1 MKSKTTNLNVANYR
15 SVIRAAAILILTMI
29 CGGLCAQTVSISPKT
44 GNVISA
50 SSTDNEQ
57 HLNGY
62 GGAWVH
68 NQLPLTLITS
78 DEATLT
84 EAGLMSV
91 HANNVSA
98 QTDGKLI
105 IASGSSTICNHMSL
119 SLPKGYRFTSYKL
132 VINSNSEA
140 AVSTTLKEMDATFK
154 DTKESVTIQ
163 KTGSTG
169 ITMQRTSMNNTDMG
183 NILYFK
189 QEHPNAVQSGLAK
202 VDIVSFVITF
212 ECTEKFNENLKPGVT
227 TLTRGVSCL
236 ALPFQTQ
243 RVDLG
248 SIKQETVKGYTSYKY
263 WYKNVQDLKADFLLY
278 DNSGIVDGTA
288 KPGTAGEGNIA
299 KLSFD
304 GTNTY
309 IGLKNNTYW
318 LETPTDAVAQGEVNI
333 PVGYRIVGARLVYAN
348 NVAQNIKTGDK
359 IYITDGKGNY
369 MNASLKFT
377 PTKVE
382 WNYATDGKLSTKSGN
397 STVYYLRH
405 IENSSWFGPTTYSLE
420 TTTKSNQ
427 ASSFNTDGT
436 TLFYVSGTNSY
447 IISYD
452 SNGKAAYNITQSNAI
467 AVNSAVTS
475 SDNSFTVRM
484 FDKTGNGVA
493 QEVAVNRE
501 NPTGDIV
508 LEKLNN
514 DAIKFQI
521 EGLTGDQL
529 AYVCLQVQLEAL
541 NPYIDKMDISCTQP
555 SGEKKLKNQYLADD
569 FTIGTNGKVD
579 FAVPTNFGTNGL
591 RFAFEGLHH
600 KNADETYGDPTVVGK
615 HSRYHFVKSEYYDL
629 INENLQ
635 AHRSEAADYD
645 YTKKIEVKVAG
656 TQAFKCN
663 NSDIF
668 KAGTTGDG
676 TYYYVENRYSNAAY
690 NTQGGTWN
698 KMVVNNGDDY
708 VKRYLVVCDET
719 RYNIAPT
726 TTPRHAFYAYYS
738 TDLKLTTVNYVP
750 ELTYT
755 KVYKDAVVPNTYDA
769 NYYAGVKVS
778 LKDTYDKPIA
788 AGQGY
793 VYAKQIIDKIAEDI
807 KNKKENAPVD
817 TKHILYFDASN
828 INSLLFSDMDPTWGT
843 LTDLKAKL
851 GDNALLYMPEGVT
864 ANLKNVVTKS
874 LSGDD
879 FVSENDIEL
888 VDQQPFFAPYS
899 IRLNAAN
906 EVVYKRKVT
915 LNHNETKQWVSLMLP
930 FTVAVDTKTGSYVQ
944 TKDNCAF
951 TFYTMKTDNT
961 FSNAQET
968 GEYIYEADAHF
979 SPFTGQFVT
988 QPNKAYVVSI
998 DQMEETNSDKVLF
1011 VVRQSGSTI
1020 EATPATLTQPLIQG
1034 ETATGKIKGE
1044 ATTLVNYGSYC
1055 GVKVP
1060 KTDGIFYFNKD
1071 KFISSLLLDERF
1083 QDVYVLPFR
1092 SYYACQNGAN
1102 NVRYLN
1108 ISLEPNTETSW
1119 IDNAT
1124 ETTTTSAGFMFSA
1137 ETGKLTITATKDLRT
1152 NIRNINGQTID
1163 TTSLKAGETRTV
1175 ALPSGIYMVNGTKVV
1190 VR

>member
-1 MKSKTTNLNVANYR
+1 M
-15 SVIRAAAILILTMI
+15 
-29 CGGLCAQTVSISPKT
+29 
-44 GNVISA
+44 
-50 SSTDNEQ
+50 
-57 HLNGY
+57 
-62 GGAWVH
+62 
-68 NQLPLTLITS
+68 
-78 DEATLT
+78 
-84 EAGLMSV
+84 
-91 HANNVSA
+91 
-98 QTDGKLI
+98 
-105 IASGSSTICNHMSL
+105 
-119 SLPKGYRFTSYKL
+119 
-132 VINSNSEA
+132 VINSNNTSV
-140 AVSTTLKEMDATFK
+140 VSTTLMEMDATFT

-163 KTGSTG
+163 RTGSTG

-189 QEHPNAVQSGLAK
+189 QDHPTADNGSSW
-202 VDIVSFVITF
+202 VDIVSFVVTF
-212 ECTEKFNENLKPGVT
+212 ECTDKFNENLRPGVT
-227 TLTRGVSCL
+227 TLPSGVSCL

-248 SIKQETVKGYTSYKY
+248 PITQKTVNNYKSYKY
-263 WYKNVQDLKADFLLY
+263 DYGKVQDLKADFLLY
-278 DNSGIVDGTA
+278 DNAGIVDGAA
-288 KPGTAGEGNIA
+288 KPETAGDGCIA
-299 KLSFD
+299 SIYD
-304 GTNTY
+304 GGTYTY

-318 LETPTDAVAQGEVNI
+318 LETPTDAVAQGKVNI
-333 PVGYRIVGARLVYAN
+333 PVGYRIVGARLVYEN
-348 NVAQNIKTGDK
+348 NITENIKMGDN

-377 PTKVE
+377 ANKVL
-382 WNYATDGKLSTKSGN
+382 WYYDADGKLSTNSGN
-397 STVYYLRH
+397 STVYLRH
-405 IENSSWFGPTTYSLE
+405 KRNWSFFSYTYSLE
-420 TTTKSNQ
+420 TTTDSDQ
-427 ASSFNTDGT
+427 ASAFNTDGT
-436 TLFYVSGTNSY
+436 SLIYGSGTDSH
-447 IISYD
+447 IISFDSDGNAVYD
-452 SNGKAAYNITQSNAI
+452 VTQSNAI
-467 AVNSAVTS
+467 AINSAATS
-475 SDNSFTVRM
+475 ADNSFTVRM

-493 QEVAVNRE
+493 QEVAVNRD

-615 HSRYHFVKSEYYDL
+615 HSRYHFVKSYYYDL
-629 INENLQ
+629 IGENLQ
-635 AHRSEAADYD
+635 AHRSDAADYD

-656 TQAFKCN
+656 TKAFKCN

-690 NTQGGTWN
+690 NTQGGTWQE
-698 KMVVNNGDDY
+698 MLVNNGDDY

-738 TDLKLTTVNYVP
+738 TDLKLTTVDYVP

-769 NYYAGVKVS
+769 NYYVGVKVS
-778 LKDTYDKPIA
+778 LKDTYDNPIA
-788 AGQGY
+788 TGQGY
-793 VYAKQIIDKIAEDI
+793 VYAKQIIDKIAKDI
-807 KNKKENAPVD
+807 TNKKENAPVD

-828 INSLLFSDMDPTWGT
+828 INSLLFSDTDPTWGT

-930 FTVAVDTKTGSYVQ
+930 FTVAVDTETGSYVQ

-951 TFYTMKTDNT
+951 TFYTMNTDNT

-1124 ETTTTSAGFMFSA
+1124 ETATTSAGFMFSA
-1137 ETGKLTITATKDLRT
+1137 DTGKLTITATKDLRT

-1163 TTSLKAGETRTV
+1163 TTTLKAGETRTV

>member
-1 MKSKTTNLNVANYR
+1 M
-15 SVIRAAAILILTMI
+15 
-29 CGGLCAQTVSISPKT
+29 
-44 GNVISA
+44 
-50 SSTDNEQ
+50 
-57 HLNGY
+57 
-62 GGAWVH
+62 
-68 NQLPLTLITS
+68 
-78 DEATLT
+78 
-84 EAGLMSV
+84 
-91 HANNVSA
+91 
-98 QTDGKLI
+98 
-105 IASGSSTICNHMSL
+105 
-119 SLPKGYRFTSYKL
+119 
-132 VINSNSEA
+132 VINSNNTSV
-140 AVSTTLKEMDATFK
+140 VSTTLKEMDATFT

-163 KTGSTG
+163 RTGSTG

-189 QEHPNAVQSGLAK
+189 QDHPTAK
-202 VDIVSFVITF
+202 NGSSWVDIVSFVVTF
-212 ECTEKFNENLKPGVT
+212 ECTDKFNENLRPGVT
-227 TLTRGVSCL
+227 TLPSGVSCL

-248 SIKQETVKGYTSYKY
+248 PITQKTVKNYKSYKY
-263 WYKNVQDLKADFLLY
+263 DYGNVQDLKADFLLY
-278 DNSGIVDGTA
+278 DNSGIVGGTA
-288 KPGTAGEGNIA
+288 KPGTAGDGNIA
-299 KLSFD
+299 KLNFD

-318 LETPTDAVAQGEVNI
+318 LETPTDAVAQGGVNI

-348 NVAQNIKTGDK
+348 NVAQNIKKGDK

-405 IENSSWFGPTTYSLE
+405 IENSSWSGPTTYSLG

-436 TLFYVSGTNSY
+436 TLFYSRGTNSY

-484 FDKTGNGVA
+484 FDKTGNNVA
-493 QEVAVNRE
+493 QEVTVNKD

-579 FAVPTNFGTNGL
+579 FAVPTNFGTTGL

-656 TQAFKCN
+656 TKAFKCN

-668 KAGTTGDG
+668 KAGTTGDS

-690 NTQGGTWN
+690 NTQGGTWQE
-698 KMVVNNGDDY
+698 MRVNNGDDY

-738 TDLKLTTVNYVP
+738 TDLKLTTVDYMP

-755 KVYKDAVVPNTYDA
+755 KVYNDAVVPNTYDA
-769 NYYAGVKVS
+769 NYYVGVKVS
-778 LKDTYDKPIA
+778 LKDTDNKPIPE
-788 AGQGY
+788 GEGY
-793 VYAKQIIDKIAEDI
+793 VYAKQIIEKIALDI
-807 KNKKENAPVD
+807 EAKKENAPVD

-828 INSLLFSDMDPTWGT
+828 INSLLFSDTDPTWGT

-915 LNHNETKQWVSLMLP
+915 LNHNETKKWVSLILP
-930 FTVAVDTKTGSYVQ
+930 FTVAVDTETGSYVQ

-951 TFYTMKTDNT
+951 TFYTMNTDNT

-1124 ETTTTSAGFMFSA
+1124 ETATTSAGFMFSA

>member
-1 MKSKTTNLNVANYR
+1 MR
-15 SVIRAAAILILTMI
+15 
-29 CGGLCAQTVSISPKT
+29 
-44 GNVISA
+44 
-50 SSTDNEQ
+50 
-57 HLNGY
+57 
-62 GGAWVH
+62 
-68 NQLPLTLITS
+68 
-78 DEATLT
+78 
-84 EAGLMSV
+84 
-91 HANNVSA
+91 
-98 QTDGKLI
+98 
-105 IASGSSTICNHMSL
+105 
-119 SLPKGYRFTSYKL
+119 
-132 VINSNSEA
+132 
-140 AVSTTLKEMDATFK
+140 
-154 DTKESVTIQ
+154 
-163 KTGSTG
+163 
-169 ITMQRTSMNNTDMG
+169 
-183 NILYFK
+183 
-189 QEHPNAVQSGLAK
+189 
-202 VDIVSFVITF
+202 
-212 ECTEKFNENLKPGVT
+212 
-227 TLTRGVSCL
+227 
-236 ALPFQTQ
+236 
-243 RVDLG
+243 
-248 SIKQETVKGYTSYKY
+248 
-263 WYKNVQDLKADFLLY
+263 
-278 DNSGIVDGTA
+278 
-288 KPGTAGEGNIA
+288 
-299 KLSFD
+299 
-304 GTNTY
+304 
-309 IGLKNNTYW
+309 
-318 LETPTDAVAQGEVNI
+318 
-333 PVGYRIVGARLVYAN
+333 
-348 NVAQNIKTGDK
+348 
-359 IYITDGKGNY
+359 
-369 MNASLKFT
+369 
-377 PTKVE
+377 
-382 WNYATDGKLSTKSGN
+382 
-397 STVYYLRH
+397 
-405 IENSSWFGPTTYSLE
+405 
-420 TTTKSNQ
+420 
-427 ASSFNTDGT
+427 
-436 TLFYVSGTNSY
+436 
-447 IISYD
+447 
-452 SNGKAAYNITQSNAI
+452 
-467 AVNSAVTS
+467 
-475 SDNSFTVRM
+475 
-484 FDKTGNGVA
+484 
-493 QEVAVNRE
+493 
-501 NPTGDIV
+501 
-508 LEKLNN
+508 
-514 DAIKFQI
+514 
-521 EGLTGDQL
+521 
-529 AYVCLQVQLEAL
+529 
-541 NPYIDKMDISCTQP
+541 
-555 SGEKKLKNQYLADD
+555 
-569 FTIGTNGKVD
+569 
-579 FAVPTNFGTNGL
+579 
-591 RFAFEGLHH
+591 
-600 KNADETYGDPTVVGK
+600 
-615 HSRYHFVKSEYYDL
+615 
-629 INENLQ
+629 
-635 AHRSEAADYD
+635 
-645 YTKKIEVKVAG
+645 
-656 TQAFKCN
+656 
-663 NSDIF
+663 
-668 KAGTTGDG
+668 
-676 TYYYVENRYSNAAY
+676 
-690 NTQGGTWN
+690 
-698 KMVVNNGDDY
+698 VNNGDDY

-738 TDLKLTTVNYVP
+738 TDLKLTTVDYVP

-755 KVYKDAVVPNTYDA
+755 KVYNDAVVPNTYDA
-769 NYYAGVKVS
+769 NYYVGVKVS
-778 LKDTYDKPIA
+778 LKDTDNKPIA

-793 VYAKQIIDKIAEDI
+793 VYAKQIIDKIDKDI
-807 KNKKENAPVD
+807 TNKKENAPVD

-828 INSLLFSDMDPTWGT
+828 INSLLFSDTDPTWGT

-915 LNHNETKQWVSLMLP
+915 LNHNETKKWVSLMLP

-951 TFYTMKTDNT
+951 TFYTMNTDNT

-1124 ETTTTSAGFMFSA
+1124 ETATTSAGFMFSA

>member
-1 MKSKTTNLNVANYR
+1 MVFAS
-15 SVIRAAAILILTMI
+15 
-29 CGGLCAQTVSISPKT
+29 G
-44 GNVISA
+44 A
-50 SSTDNEQ
+50 SST
-57 HLNGY
+57 
-62 GGAWVH
+62 
-68 NQLPLTLITS
+68 
-78 DEATLT
+78 
-84 EAGLMSV
+84 
-91 HANNVSA
+91 
-98 QTDGKLI
+98 
-105 IASGSSTICNHMSL
+105 TINHMTL
-119 SLPKGYRFTSYKL
+119 SLPKGYRFTSYKI
-132 VINSNSEA
+132 VMDYDSNSKTQ
-140 AVSTTLKEMDATFK
+140 STFKEMNSSFSSTL
-154 DTKESVTIQ
+154 ESVPVKQNDKGVVI
-163 KTGSTG
+163 
-169 ITMQRTSMNNTDMG
+169 QRTSLNASDMG

-189 QEHPNAVQSGLAK
+189 QEHLENKLARVK
-202 VDIVSFVITF
+202 ITSFVITF
-212 ECTEKFNENLKPGVT
+212 ECTDKFDENLRPGFT
-227 TLTRGVSCL
+227 TLASGVSCL

-248 SIKQETVKGYTSYKY
+248 SITQETVNNYKSYKY
-263 WYKNVQDLKADFLLY
+263 NYNNVKDLKADFLLY
-278 DNSGIVDGTA
+278 ENAGIVDGTA
-288 KPGTAGEGNIA
+288 KPGIAGNGNIA
-299 KLSFD
+299 KLSYV
-304 GTNTY
+304 GTNAY
-309 IGLKNNTYW
+309 IGLKNSTYW
-318 LETPTDAVAQGEVNI
+318 LETPTDAVAQGNVNI
-333 PVGYRIVGARLVYAN
+333 PVGYRIVGARLVYEN
-348 NVAQNIKTGDK
+348 NITENIKKGDN
-359 IYITDGKGNY
+359 IYITDGKGKY
-369 MNASLKFT
+369 MNADLNFT
-377 PTKVE
+377 TTKVV
-382 WNYATDGKLSTKSGN
+382 WNYDANGKLSTPSGS
-397 STVYYLRH
+397 STVYLRH
-405 IENSSWFGPTTYSLE
+405 KENWSFFGSTYSLE

-436 TLFYVSGTNSY
+436 TLFYGSGTNSY

-467 AVNSAVTS
+467 AINSAVTS
-475 SDNSFTVRM
+475 SDNSFTVKM
-484 FDKTGNGVA
+484 FDKTGENVA
-493 QEVAVNRE
+493 YEVAVNKD

-521 EGLTGDQL
+521 DGLKGDQL

-569 FTIGTNGKVD
+569 FTIGTNGKVE
-579 FAVPTNFGTNGL
+579 FAVPTNFDTNGL
-591 RFAFEGLHH
+591 LFAFEGLHH

-629 INENLQ
+629 IDENLQ
-635 AHRSEAADYD
+635 GHRSEAADYD

-656 TQAFKCN
+656 DKAFECN

-668 KAGTTGDG
+668 KAGTYGDG
-676 TYYYVENRYSNAAY
+676 TYYYEENRYSNVAY
-690 NTQGGTWN
+690 ATQGGTW
-698 KMVVNNGDDY
+698 KEMVVNNGDDY
-708 VKRYLVVCDET
+708 VTRYLVVCDET

-738 TDLKLTTVNYVP
+738 TDLKLTTVDYVP

-755 KVYKDAVVPNTYDA
+755 KVYNNAVVPNTYDA
-769 NYYAGVKVS
+769 SYYVGVKVS
-778 LKDTYDKPIA
+778 LKDTDDRPIA

-807 KNKKENAPVD
+807 TNKKVNAPVD
-817 TKHILYFDASN
+817 AKHILYFDASN
-828 INSLLFSDMDPTWGT
+828 IKSLLFSDTDPSWGT
-843 LTDLKAKL
+843 LADLKTQL

-930 FTVAVDTKTGSYVQ
+930 FTVAVDTETGSYVQ

-951 TFYTMKTDNT
+951 TFYTMNTDNT

-968 GEYIYEADAHF
+968 GEYIYEANAHF
-979 SPFTGQFVT
+979 SPFTGVPVT
-988 QPNKAYVVSI
+988 TPNKAYVVSI

-1020 EATPATLTQPLIQG
+1020 EATPATLAQPLIKG

-1083 QDVYVLPFR
+1083 QDVFVLPFR

-1119 IDNAT
+1119 IDNAA
-1124 ETTTTSAGFMFSA
+1124 ETVTTSAGFMFSA

>member
-1 MKSKTTNLNVANYR
+1 MVF
-15 SVIRAAAILILTMI
+15 
-29 CGGLCAQTVSISPKT
+29 
-44 GNVISA
+44 
-50 SSTDNEQ
+50 
-57 HLNGY
+57 
-62 GGAWVH
+62 
-68 NQLPLTLITS
+68 
-78 DEATLT
+78 
-84 EAGLMSV
+84 
-91 HANNVSA
+91 
-98 QTDGKLI
+98 
-105 IASGSSTICNHMSL
+105 ASGAKSTTINHMSL
-119 SLPKGYRFTSYKL
+119 SLPKGYRFTSYKI
-132 VINSNSEA
+132 VMDYASNSA
-140 AVSTTLKEMDATFK
+140 TQSTFKEMNSSFSSTLA
-154 DTKESVTIQ
+154 SVSVKQNDKGVVI
-163 KTGSTG
+163 
-169 ITMQRTSMNNTDMG
+169 QRTSLNASDMG

-189 QEHPNAVQSGLAK
+189 QEHSENEIARVK
-202 VDIVSFVITF
+202 ITSFVVTF
-212 ECTEKFNENLKPGVT
+212 ECTEKFDENLKPGVT
-227 TLTRGVSCL
+227 TLTSGVSCL

-248 SIKQETVKGYTSYKY
+248 PITQKTVNNYKSYKY
-263 WYKNVQDLKADFLLY
+263 DYGKVQDLKADFLLY
-278 DNSGIVDGTA
+278 DNAGIVDGAA
-288 KPGTAGEGNIA
+288 KPETAGDGCIA
-299 KLSFD
+299 SIYD
-304 GTNTY
+304 GGTYTY

-318 LETPTDAVAQGEVNI
+318 LETPTDAVAQGKVNI
-333 PVGYRIVGARLVYAN
+333 PVGYRIVGARLVYEN
-348 NVAQNIKTGDK
+348 NITENIKEGDN
-359 IYITDGKGNY
+359 IYITDGKDNY

-377 PTKVE
+377 ANKVL
-382 WNYATDGKLSTKSGN
+382 WYYDAYGKLSTNSGN
-397 STVYYLRH
+397 STVYLRH
-405 IENSSWFGPTTYSLE
+405 KRNWSWSLSSYTYSLE
-420 TTTKSNQ
+420 TTNKSDQ
-427 ASSFNTDGT
+427 ASAFNTDGT
-436 TLFYVSGTNSY
+436 RLFYVSGNDSH
-447 IISYD
+447 IISFDSDGNAVYD
-452 SNGKAAYNITQSNAI
+452 VTQSNAI
-467 AVNSAVTS
+467 AINSAATS
-475 SDNSFTVRM
+475 ADNSFTVRM
-484 FDKTGNGVA
+484 FDKTGNNVA
-493 QEVAVNRE
+493 QEVAVNKD

-521 EGLTGDQL
+521 EGLAGDQL

-579 FAVPTNFGTNGL
+579 FAVPTNFGTTGL

-615 HSRYHFVKSEYYDL
+615 HSRYHFVKSDYYDL

-676 TYYYVENRYSNAAY
+676 THYYVENRYSNAAY

-698 KMVVNNGDDY
+698 EMVVNNGDDY

-738 TDLKLTTVNYVP
+738 TDLKLTTVDYVP

-755 KVYKDAVVPNTYDA
+755 KVYNDAVVPNTYDA
-769 NYYAGVKVS
+769 NYYVGVKVS
-778 LKDTYDKPIA
+778 LKDTHDNPIA
-788 AGQGY
+788 TGQGY
-793 VYAKQIIDKIAEDI
+793 VYAKQIVDKIDEDI

-828 INSLLFSDMDPTWGT
+828 INSLLFSDTDPTWGT

-951 TFYTMKTDNT
+951 TFYTMNTDNT

-1124 ETTTTSAGFMFSA
+1124 ETATASAGFMFSA

>member
-1 MKSKTTNLNVANYR
+1 M
-15 SVIRAAAILILTMI
+15 
-29 CGGLCAQTVSISPKT
+29 
-44 GNVISA
+44 
-50 SSTDNEQ
+50 
-57 HLNGY
+57 
-62 GGAWVH
+62 
-68 NQLPLTLITS
+68 
-78 DEATLT
+78 
-84 EAGLMSV
+84 
-91 HANNVSA
+91 
-98 QTDGKLI
+98 
-105 IASGSSTICNHMSL
+105 
-119 SLPKGYRFTSYKL
+119 
-132 VINSNSEA
+132 VINSNNTSV
-140 AVSTTLKEMDATFK
+140 VSTTLMEMDATFT

-163 KTGSTG
+163 RTGSTG

-189 QEHPNAVQSGLAK
+189 QDHPTANNGSSW
-202 VDIVSFVITF
+202 VDIVSFVVTF
-212 ECTEKFNENLKPGVT
+212 ECTDKFNENLRPGVT
-227 TLTRGVSCL
+227 TLPSGVSCL

-278 DNSGIVDGTA
+278 DNSGIVGGAA
-288 KPGTAGEGNIA
+288 KPGTAGDGNIA

-304 GTNTY
+304 GTNAY
-309 IGLKNNTYW
+309 IGLKNSTYW

-348 NVAQNIKTGDK
+348 NVAQNIKQGDK

-369 MNASLKFT
+369 MNDSLKFT

-382 WNYATDGKLSTKSGN
+382 WNYATNGKLSTKSGN

-405 IENSSWFGPTTYSLE
+405 IENSSWLGPTTYSLE

-436 TLFYVSGTNSY
+436 TLFYGSGTNSY

-467 AVNSAVTS
+467 AVNSTVTS

-484 FDKTGNGVA
+484 FDKTGNNVA

-579 FAVPTNFGTNGL
+579 FAVPTNFGTTGL

-615 HSRYHFVKSEYYDL
+615 HSRYHFVKSDYYDL
-629 INENLQ
+629 IGENLQ

-690 NTQGGTWN
+690 NTQGGTWQE
-698 KMVVNNGDDY
+698 MLVNNGDGY

-769 NYYAGVKVS
+769 NYYVGVKVS
-778 LKDTYDKPIA
+778 LKDTDNKPIA

-793 VYAKQIIDKIAEDI
+793 VYAKQIIDKIDEDI
-807 KNKKENAPVD
+807 NNKKENAPVN

-915 LNHNETKQWVSLMLP
+915 LNHNETKKWVSLMLP
-930 FTVAVDTKTGSYVQ
+930 FTVAVDTETGSYVQ

-951 TFYTMKTDNT
+951 TFYTMNTDNT

-979 SPFTGQFVT
+979 SPFKGVPVT
-988 QPNKAYVVSI
+988 KPNQSYIVSI

-1108 ISLEPNTETSW
+1108 ISLEPNTDTSW

-1124 ETTTTSAGFMFSA
+1124 ETATASAGFMFSA

>member
-1 MKSKTTNLNVANYR
+1 M
-15 SVIRAAAILILTMI
+15 
-29 CGGLCAQTVSISPKT
+29 
-44 GNVISA
+44 
-50 SSTDNEQ
+50 
-57 HLNGY
+57 
-62 GGAWVH
+62 
-68 NQLPLTLITS
+68 
-78 DEATLT
+78 
-84 EAGLMSV
+84 
-91 HANNVSA
+91 
-98 QTDGKLI
+98 
-105 IASGSSTICNHMSL
+105 
-119 SLPKGYRFTSYKL
+119 
-132 VINSNSEA
+132 VINSNNTSV
-140 AVSTTLKEMDATFK
+140 VSTTLKEMDATFT

-189 QEHPNAVQSGLAK
+189 QDHPTANNGSSWI
-202 VDIVSFVITF
+202 DIVSFVITF
-212 ECTEKFNENLKPGVT
+212 ECTDKFDENLRPGVT
-227 TLTRGVSCL
+227 TLPSGVSCL

-248 SIKQETVKGYTSYKY
+248 PITQKTVNKYTSYKY
-263 WYKNVQDLKADFLLY
+263 DYNNVKDLKADFLLY
-278 DNSGIVDGTA
+278 DNAGIVDGTA
-288 KPGTAGEGNIA
+288 KPGIAGDGNIA

-309 IGLKNNTYW
+309 IGLKNSTYW
-318 LETPTDAVAQGEVNI
+318 LETPTDAVTQDNVNI
-333 PVGYRIVGARLVYAN
+333 PVGYRIVGARLVYEN
-348 NVAQNIKTGDK
+348 NITENIKKGDN
-359 IYITDGKGNY
+359 IYIIDGKGNY

-377 PTKVE
+377 ATKVV
-382 WNYATDGKLSTKSGN
+382 WNYAADGKLSTKSGN
-397 STVYYLRH
+397 STVYLRH
-405 IENSSWFGPTTYSLE
+405 NESGFFIIKYSLK
-420 TTTKSNQ
+420 TTTESSE
-427 ASSFNTDGT
+427 ASKFNTDGT
-436 TLFYVSGTNSY
+436 SLFYGSGTNSH
-447 IISYD
+447 IISFDSDGNAVYD
-452 SNGKAAYNITQSNAI
+452 VTQSNAI
-467 AVNSAVTS
+467 AINAEVPA
-475 SDNSFTVRM
+475 SDNSFIVRM

-493 QEVAVNRE
+493 HEVTVNKN

-521 EGLTGDQL
+521 DGLTGDQL

-569 FTIGTNGKVD
+569 FTIGTNGKVE
-579 FAVPTNFGTNGL
+579 FAVPTNFGTTGL

-615 HSRYHFVKSEYYDL
+615 HSRYHFVKSEYYNL
-629 INENLQ
+629 IGENLQ
-635 AHRSEAADYD
+635 GHRSQAADYD
-645 YTKKIEVKVAG
+645 YTKKIEVNVAG
-656 TQAFKCN
+656 DKAFECN

-668 KAGTTGDG
+668 KAGTYGDG
-676 TYYYVENRYSNAAY
+676 TYYYEENRYSNVAY
-690 NTQGGTWN
+690 ATQGGKWN
-698 KMVVNNGDDY
+698 AMVVNNGDDY

-738 TDLKLTTVNYVP
+738 TDLKLTTVDYLP

-755 KVYKDAVVPNTYDA
+755 KVYNDAVVPNKHDA
-769 NYYAGVKVS
+769 NYYVGVKVS
-778 LKDTYDKPIA
+778 LKNTDGQPIA
-788 AGQGY
+788 VGQGY
-793 VYAKQIIDKIAEDI
+793 VYAKQIIKKIAQDI
-807 KNKKENAPVD
+807 EAKTENAPVD

-828 INSLLFSDMDPTWGT
+828 IKSLLFSDTDPSWGT
-843 LTDLKAKL
+843 LADLKTQL

-930 FTVAVDTKTGSYVQ
+930 FTVAVDTETGSYVQ

-951 TFYTMKTDNT
+951 TFYTMNPDNT

-968 GEYIYEADAHF
+968 GEYIYEANAHF
-979 SPFTGQFVT
+979 SPYKGQFVT
-988 QPNKAYVVSI
+988 KPNQSYVVSI
-998 DQMEETNSDKVLF
+998 DQAEASNDDKVLF

-1020 EATPATLTQPLIQG
+1020 EATPAKPEQPLIKG

-1083 QDVYVLPFR
+1083 HDVYVLPFR

-1124 ETTTTSAGFMFSA
+1124 ETATTSAGFMFSA

>member
-29 CGGLCAQTVSISPKT
+29 CGGLCAQTVCISPKT

-50 SSTDNEQ
+50 SSYGTETHQ
-57 HLNGY
+57 KGF

-140 AVSTTLKEMDATFK
+140 SVSTTLKEMDATFK
-154 DTKESVTIQ
+154 DVKESVTIQ
-163 KTGSTG
+163 RTGSIG
-169 ITMQRTSMNNTDMG
+169 VTMQRTSMNNTDMG

-189 QEHPNAVQSGLAK
+189 QDHPDAGNKGLAK

-278 DNSGIVDGTA
+278 DNSGIVDGAA
-288 KPGTAGEGNIA
+288 KPETAGDGNIA
-299 KLSFD
+299 KLNFD
-304 GTNTY
+304 GTNAY
-309 IGLKNNTYW
+309 IGLKNSTYW

-348 NVAQNIKTGDK
+348 NVAQNIKKGDK
-359 IYITDGKGNY
+359 IYITDGKAKY
-369 MNASLKFT
+369 MNDSLKFT

-382 WNYATDGKLSTKSGN
+382 WNYDTNGKLSTKSGN
-397 STVYYLRH
+397 STVYLRH

-436 TLFYVSGTNSY
+436 TLFYVSGTYSY

-484 FDKTGNGVA
+484 FDKTGNNVA
-493 QEVAVNRE
+493 QEVAVNKD

-508 LEKLNN
+508 LEELNN

-690 NTQGGTWN
+690 NTQGGTWQ
-698 KMVVNNGDDY
+698 KMLVNNGDDY

-738 TDLKLTTVNYVP
+738 TDLKLTTVDYVP

-769 NYYAGVKVS
+769 NYYVGVKVS
-778 LKDTYDKPIA
+778 LKDTYNKPIA
-788 AGQGY
+788 TGQGY

-807 KNKKENAPVD
+807 TNKKENAPVD

-828 INSLLFSDMDPTWGT
+828 INSLLFSDMDSTWGT

-915 LNHNETKQWVSLMLP
+915 LNHNETKKWVSLMLP

-951 TFYTMKTDNT
+951 TFYTMNTDNT
-961 FSNAQET
+961 FSNAQEI

-1092 SYYACQNGAN
+1092 SYYACENGAN

-1124 ETTTTSAGFMFSA
+1124 ETTAASAGFMFSA

>member
-1 MKSKTTNLNVANYR
+1 MKRKITNLNVANYR

-50 SSTDNEQ
+50 SSYETETHQ
-57 HLNGY
+57 NGF

-78 DEATLT
+78 DATTLT
-84 EAGLMSV
+84 DAGLMKV

-98 QTDGKLI
+98 QDGKLVI
-105 IASGSSTICNHMSL
+105 ISGQGSICNHMSL
-119 SLPKGYRFTSYKL
+119 SLPKGYRFTSYKM
-132 VINSNSEA
+132 VINSNNTSV
-140 AVSTTLKEMDATFK
+140 VSTTLKEMDATFT

-189 QEHPNAVQSGLAK
+189 QDHPTANNGSSWI
-202 VDIVSFVITF
+202 DIVSFVITF
-212 ECTEKFNENLKPGVT
+212 ECTDKFDENLRPDVT

-248 SIKQETVKGYTSYKY
+248 PITQKTVKDYTSYKY
-263 WYKNVQDLKADFLLY
+263 DYNNVKDLKADFLLY
-278 DNSGIVDGTA
+278 DNAGIVDGTA
-288 KPGTAGEGNIA
+288 KPGIAG
-299 KLSFD
+299 D
-304 GTNTY
+304 GCISSIYDGGTYTY

-318 LETPTDAVAQGEVNI
+318 LETPTDAVAQGSVNI
-333 PVGYRIVGARLVYAN
+333 PVGYRIVGARLVYEN
-348 NVAQNIKTGDK
+348 NVAQNIKKGDK
-359 IYITDGKGNY
+359 IYITDGKGKY
-369 MNASLKFT
+369 LNADLKFT
-377 PTKVE
+377 ATKVE
-382 WNYATDGKLSTKSGN
+382 WNYAADGKLSTKSGS
-397 STVYYLRH
+397 STVYLRH
-405 IENSSWFGPTTYSLE
+405 EESGALFWKTYSLK
-420 TTTKSNQ
+420 TTTDSSQ
-427 ASSFNTDGT
+427 ASAFNTDGT
-436 TLFYVSGTNSY
+436 TLYYGKGTNSH
-447 IISYD
+447 IISFD
-452 SNGKAAYNITQSNAI
+452 SNGNAVYDVTQSNAI
-467 AVNSAVTS
+467 AINAATS
-475 SDNSFTVRM
+475 NNSFTVKM

-493 QEVAVNRE
+493 QEVAVNKN

-508 LEKLNN
+508 LEKINN

-521 EGLTGDQL
+521 DGLTGDQL

-541 NPYIDKMDISCTQP
+541 NPYIDKMDISCTEP
-555 SGEKKLKNQYLADD
+555 TGEKKLKNQYLADD
-569 FTIGTNGKVD
+569 FTIGTNGKVE
-579 FAVPTNFGTNGL
+579 FAVPTNFGTTGL

-629 INENLQ
+629 IDENLQ
-635 AHRSEAADYD
+635 AHRSDAADYD

-656 TQAFKCN
+656 DKAFECN

-668 KAGTTGDG
+668 KAGTYGDG
-676 TYYYVENRYSNAAY
+676 TYYYEENRYSNVAY
-690 NTQGGTWN
+690 ATQGGKWN
-698 KMVVNNGDDY
+698 AMVVNNGDDY

-738 TDLKLTTVNYVP
+738 TDLKLSTVDYVP

-755 KVYKDAVVPNTYDA
+755 KVYNDAVVPNEYDA
-769 NYYAGVKVS
+769 NYYVGVKVS
-778 LKDTYDKPIA
+778 LKDTDNQPIA

-793 VYAKQIIDKIAEDI
+793 VYAKQIIDKIAQDI
-807 KNKKENAPVD
+807 EAKKENAPVD

-828 INSLLFSDMDPTWGT
+828 IKSLLFSDTDPSWGT
-843 LTDLKAKL
+843 LADLKTRL

-930 FTVAVDTKTGSYVQ
+930 FTVAVDTETGSYVQ

-951 TFYTMKTDNT
+951 TFYTMNTDNT

-979 SPFTGQFVT
+979 SRFKGVPVT
-988 QPNKAYVVSI
+988 TPNQAYVVSI

-1060 KTDGIFYFNKD
+1060 KTEGIFYFNKD

-1083 QDVYVLPFR
+1083 HDVYVLPFR

-1108 ISLEPNTETSW
+1108 ISLEPNNETSW

-1124 ETTTTSAGFMFSA
+1124 ETATTSAGFMFSA

>member
-1 MKSKTTNLNVANYR
+1 MVF
-15 SVIRAAAILILTMI
+15 
-29 CGGLCAQTVSISPKT
+29 
-44 GNVISA
+44 
-50 SSTDNEQ
+50 
-57 HLNGY
+57 
-62 GGAWVH
+62 
-68 NQLPLTLITS
+68 
-78 DEATLT
+78 
-84 EAGLMSV
+84 
-91 HANNVSA
+91 
-98 QTDGKLI
+98 
-105 IASGSSTICNHMSL
+105 ASGAKSTTINHMSL
-119 SLPKGYRFTSYKL
+119 SLPKGYRFTSYKI
-132 VINSNSEA
+132 VMDYASNSA
-140 AVSTTLKEMDATFK
+140 TQSTFKEMNSSFSSTLA
-154 DTKESVTIQ
+154 SVSVKQNDKGVVI
-163 KTGSTG
+163 
-169 ITMQRTSMNNTDMG
+169 QRTSLNASDMG

-189 QEHPNAVQSGLAK
+189 QEHLENAIARVK
-202 VDIVSFVITF
+202 ITSFVVTF
-212 ECTEKFNENLKPGVT
+212 ECTEKFDENLKPGVT
-227 TLTRGVSCL
+227 TLTSGVSCL

-248 SIKQETVKGYTSYKY
+248 PITQKTVNSYTSYKY
-263 WYKNVQDLKADFLLY
+263 DYNNVKDLAADFLLY
-278 DNSGIVDGTA
+278 DNSGIVGGTA
-288 KPGTAGEGNIA
+288 KPETVGDGCISSIYDGGTY
-299 KLSFD
+299 
-304 GTNTY
+304 TY

-318 LETPTDAVAQGEVNI
+318 LETPTDAVAQGKANI
-333 PVGYRIVGARLVYAN
+333 PVGYRIVGARLVYEN
-348 NVAQNIKTGDK
+348 NITENIKKGDN

-369 MNASLKFT
+369 MNATLKFT
-377 PTKVE
+377 ANKVL
-382 WNYATDGKLSTKSGN
+382 WYYDADGKLSTNSGN
-397 STVYYLRH
+397 STVYLRH
-405 IENSSWFGPTTYSLE
+405 KRNWSFFSYTYSLE
-420 TTTKSNQ
+420 TTTDSDQ
-427 ASSFNTDGT
+427 ASAFNTDGT
-436 TLFYVSGTNSY
+436 SLFYVSGTDSH
-447 IISYD
+447 IISFDSDGNAVYD
-452 SNGKAAYNITQSNAI
+452 VTQSNAI
-467 AVNSAVTS
+467 AINSAATS
-475 SDNSFTVRM
+475 ADNSFTVRM
-484 FDKTGNGVA
+484 FDKTGNNVA
-493 QEVAVNRE
+493 QEVTVNKD

-579 FAVPTNFGTNGL
+579 FAVPTNFGTTGL

-635 AHRSEAADYD
+635 AHRSETADYD

-690 NTQGGTWN
+690 KTQGGTWN
-698 KMVVNNGDDY
+698 EMVVDNGDDY

-738 TDLKLTTVNYVP
+738 TDLKLTTVDYVP

-755 KVYKDAVVPNTYDA
+755 KVYNDAVVPNTYDA
-769 NYYAGVKVS
+769 NYYVGVKVS
-778 LKDTYDKPIA
+778 LKDTDNKPIPE
-788 AGQGY
+788 GEGY
-793 VYAKQIIDKIAEDI
+793 VYAKQIIEKIAKDVET
-807 KNKKENAPVD
+807 KVTNAPVN

-828 INSLLFSDMDPTWGT
+828 INSLLFSDTDPAWGT

-930 FTVAVDTKTGSYVQ
+930 FTVAVDTETGSYIQ

-951 TFYTMKTDNT
+951 TFYTMNTDNT

-1124 ETTTTSAGFMFSA
+1124 ETATTSAGFMFSA

-1163 TTSLKAGETRTV
+1163 TTTLKAGETRTV

>member
-1 MKSKTTNLNVANYR
+1 MVF
-15 SVIRAAAILILTMI
+15 
-29 CGGLCAQTVSISPKT
+29 
-44 GNVISA
+44 
-50 SSTDNEQ
+50 
-57 HLNGY
+57 
-62 GGAWVH
+62 
-68 NQLPLTLITS
+68 
-78 DEATLT
+78 
-84 EAGLMSV
+84 
-91 HANNVSA
+91 
-98 QTDGKLI
+98 
-105 IASGSSTICNHMSL
+105 ASGANSTTINHMSL
-119 SLPKGYRFTSYKL
+119 SLPKGYRFTSYKI
-132 VINSNSEA
+132 VMDYASNSA
-140 AVSTTLKEMDATFK
+140 TQSTFKEMNSSFSSTLA
-154 DTKESVTIQ
+154 SVSVKQNDKGVVI
-163 KTGSTG
+163 
-169 ITMQRTSMNNTDMG
+169 QRTSLNASDMG

-189 QEHPNAVQSGLAK
+189 QEHLDNAIARVK
-202 VDIVSFVITF
+202 ITSFVVTF
-212 ECTEKFNENLKPGVT
+212 ECTEKFDENLKPGVT
-227 TLTRGVSCL
+227 TLTSGVSCL

-248 SIKQETVKGYTSYKY
+248 PITQKTVNNYKSYKY
-263 WYKNVQDLKADFLLY
+263 DYGKVQDLKADFLLY
-278 DNSGIVDGTA
+278 DNAGIVDGAA
-288 KPGTAGEGNIA
+288 KPETAGDGCIA
-299 KLSFD
+299 SIYD
-304 GTNTY
+304 GGTYTY

-318 LETPTDAVAQGEVNI
+318 LETPTDAVAQGKVNI
-333 PVGYRIVGARLVYAN
+333 PVGYRIVGARLVYEN
-348 NVAQNIKTGDK
+348 NITENIKKGDN

-369 MNASLKFT
+369 MNASRKFT
-377 PTKVE
+377 ANKVL
-382 WNYATDGKLSTKSGN
+382 WYYDAYGKLSTNSGN
-397 STVYYLRH
+397 STVYLRH
-405 IENSSWFGPTTYSLE
+405 KRNWSWSLSSYTYSLE
-420 TTTKSNQ
+420 TTNKSDQ
-427 ASSFNTDGT
+427 ASAFNTDGT
-436 TLFYVSGTNSY
+436 RLFYVSGNDSH
-447 IISYD
+447 IISFDSDGNAVYD
-452 SNGKAAYNITQSNAI
+452 VTQSNAI
-467 AVNSAVTS
+467 AINSAATS
-475 SDNSFTVRM
+475 ADNSFTVRM
-484 FDKTGNGVA
+484 FDKTGNNVA
-493 QEVAVNRE
+493 QEVAVNKD

-579 FAVPTNFGTNGL
+579 FAVPTNFGTKGL

-738 TDLKLTTVNYVP
+738 TDLKLTTVDYLP

-769 NYYAGVKVS
+769 NYYVGVKVS
-778 LKDTYDKPIA
+778 LKDTVNQPIA

-807 KNKKENAPVD
+807 TNKKENAPVD

-828 INSLLFSDMDPTWGT
+828 INSLLFSDTDPTWGT
-843 LTDLKAKL
+843 LTDLKAQL

-915 LNHNETKQWVSLMLP
+915 LNHNETKKWVSLMLP

-951 TFYTMKTDNT
+951 TFYKMNTDNT

-1124 ETTTTSAGFMFSA
+1124 ETATTSAGFMFSA

>member
-1 MKSKTTNLNVANYR
+1 MKSKITNLNVANYR

-189 QEHPNAVQSGLAK
+189 QEHPNAGQSGLAK

-278 DNSGIVDGTA
+278 DNYGIVGGTA
-288 KPGTAGEGNIA
+288 KPGTAGDGNIA

-348 NVAQNIKTGDK
+348 NVAQNIKNGDK

-382 WNYATDGKLSTKSGN
+382 WNFAADGKLSTTSDN
-397 STVYYLRH
+397 STVYLRH
-405 IENSSWFGPTTYSLE
+405 EESGILLWKTYSLE
-420 TTTKSNQ
+420 ATTDSDQ
-427 ASSFNTDGT
+427 ASAFNTDGT
-436 TLFYVSGTNSY
+436 SLFYGSGTDSH
-447 IISYD
+447 IISFDSDGNAVYD
-452 SNGKAAYNITQSNAI
+452 VTQSNAI

-484 FDKTGNGVA
+484 FDKTGNNVA
-493 QEVAVNRE
+493 QEVAVNKD

-579 FAVPTNFGTNGL
+579 FAVPKNFGTNGL

-600 KNADETYGDPTVVGK
+600 KNADETYTNIGSEGK
-615 HSRYHFVKSEYYDL
+615 HSRYHFVKSDYYDL

-668 KAGTTGDG
+668 KAGTTGDD
-676 TYYYVENRYSNAAY
+676 THYYVENRYSNAAY

-698 KMVVNNGDDY
+698 EMVVNNGDDY

-738 TDLKLTTVNYVP
+738 TDLKLTTVDYVP

-769 NYYAGVKVS
+769 NYYVGVKVS
-778 LKDTYDKPIA
+778 LKDTDNKPIT
-788 AGQGY
+788 AGHGY
-793 VYAKQIIDKIAEDI
+793 VYAKQIIDKIDEDI
-807 KNKKENAPVD
+807 TNKKENAPVD

-915 LNHNETKQWVSLMLP
+915 LNHNETKKWVSLMLP

-951 TFYTMKTDNT
+951 TFYTMNTDNT

-1124 ETTTTSAGFMFSA
+1124 ETATTSAGFMFSA

>member
-1 MKSKTTNLNVANYR
+1 
-15 SVIRAAAILILTMI
+15 
-29 CGGLCAQTVSISPKT
+29 
-44 GNVISA
+44 
-50 SSTDNEQ
+50 
-57 HLNGY
+57 
-62 GGAWVH
+62 
-68 NQLPLTLITS
+68 
-78 DEATLT
+78 
-84 EAGLMSV
+84 
-91 HANNVSA
+91 
-98 QTDGKLI
+98 
-105 IASGSSTICNHMSL
+105 
-119 SLPKGYRFTSYKL
+119 
-132 VINSNSEA
+132 
-140 AVSTTLKEMDATFK
+140 MDATFK
-154 DTKESVTIQ
+154 DTKESVTLQ

-189 QEHPNAVQSGLAK
+189 QEHPNAGQSGLAK

-278 DNSGIVDGTA
+278 DNSGIVGGAA
-288 KPGTAGEGNIA
+288 KPGTAGDGNIA

-318 LETPTDAVAQGEVNI
+318 LETPTDAVAQGGVNI
-333 PVGYRIVGARLVYAN
+333 PVGYRIVGARLVYVN
-348 NVAQNIKTGDK
+348 NISENIKKGDK
-359 IYITDGKGNY
+359 IYITDGKGKY

-377 PTKVE
+377 PTKVL
-382 WNYATDGKLSTKSGN
+382 WNYAADGKLSTTSGN
-397 STVYYLRH
+397 STVFLRH
-405 IENSSWFGPTTYSLE
+405 KRNWSFFSYTYTLE
-420 TTTKSNQ
+420 TTTDSNQ
-427 ASSFNTDGT
+427 ASAFNTDGT
-436 TLFYVSGTNSY
+436 SLFYGSGTDSH
-447 IISYD
+447 IISFD
-452 SNGKAAYNITQSNAI
+452 SNGNAVYDITQQNAI
-467 AVNSAVTS
+467 ALNANVPV

-484 FDKTGNGVA
+484 FDKTGENVA
-493 QEVAVNRE
+493 QQVIVNKD

-508 LEKLNN
+508 LEKINN

-579 FAVPTNFGTNGL
+579 FAVPTNFGTTGL

-635 AHRSEAADYD
+635 AHRSEAADHD

-676 TYYYVENRYSNAAY
+676 TYYYVENRYSNTAY
-690 NTQGGTWN
+690 NTQGGTWQD
-698 KMVVNNGDDY
+698 MLVNNGDGY

-738 TDLKLTTVNYVP
+738 TDLKLTTVDYVP

-755 KVYKDAVVPNTYDA
+755 KVYSDAVVPNTYDA
-769 NYYAGVKVS
+769 NYYVGVKVS
-778 LKDTYDKPIA
+778 LKDTDNKPIPE
-788 AGQGY
+788 GEGY
-793 VYAKQIIDKIAEDI
+793 VYAKQIIEKIAKDVET
-807 KNKKENAPVD
+807 KVTNAPVNA
-817 TKHILYFDASN
+817 KHILYFDASN
-828 INSLLFSDMDPTWGT
+828 IKSLLFSDADPTWGT
-843 LTDLKAKL
+843 LADLKAQL

-915 LNHNETKQWVSLMLP
+915 LNHNETKKWVSLMLP
-930 FTVAVDTKTGSYVQ
+930 FTVAVDTETGSYVQ

-951 TFYTMKTDNT
+951 TFYTMNTDNT

-979 SPFTGQFVT
+979 SPFKGVPVT
-988 QPNKAYVVSI
+988 KPNQSYIVSI

-1124 ETTTTSAGFMFSA
+1124 ETATASAGFMFSA

>member
-1 MKSKTTNLNVANYR
+1 MKSKTINLNVANYR

-29 CGGLCAQTVSISPKT
+29 CGGLCAQTVSISPTT

-189 QEHPNAVQSGLAK
+189 QEHPNAGQSGLAK

-248 SIKQETVKGYTSYKY
+248 PITQKTVNSYTSYKY
-263 WYKNVQDLKADFLLY
+263 DYNKVEDLAADFLLY
-278 DNSGIVDGTA
+278 DNSGIVGGTA
-288 KPGTAGEGNIA
+288 EPGTVGDGNIA

-318 LETPTDAVAQGEVNI
+318 LETPTDAVAQGGVNI
-333 PVGYRIVGARLVYAN
+333 PVGYRIVGARLVYVN
-348 NVAQNIKTGDK
+348 NISENIKKGDK
-359 IYITDGKGNY
+359 IYITDGKGKY

-377 PTKVE
+377 ATKVE
-382 WNYATDGKLSTKSGN
+382 WNYAADGKLSTTSGN
-397 STVYYLRH
+397 STVYLRH
-405 IENSSWFGPTTYSLE
+405 EESGIFLWKTYSLK
-420 TTTKSNQ
+420 TTNKSDQ
-427 ASSFNTDGT
+427 ASAFNTDGNS
-436 TLFYVSGTNSY
+436 LFYGSGTDSH
-447 IISYD
+447 IISFD
-452 SNGKAAYNITQSNAI
+452 SNGNAVYDITQQNAI
-467 AVNSAVTS
+467 ALNANVPV

-493 QEVAVNRE
+493 QEVAVNKD

-508 LEKLNN
+508 LEKINN

-579 FAVPTNFGTNGL
+579 FAVPTNFGTTGL

-600 KNADETYGDPTVVGK
+600 KNADETYGDHTVVGK

-635 AHRSEAADYD
+635 AHRSEAADHD

-656 TQAFKCN
+656 TKAFKCN

-668 KAGTTGDG
+668 KAGKTGDG
-676 TYYYVENRYSNAAY
+676 TYYYVENRYSNTAY
-690 NTQGGTWN
+690 NTQGGTWQD
-698 KMVVNNGDDY
+698 MLVNNGDGY

-738 TDLKLTTVNYVP
+738 TDLKLTTVDYVP

-755 KVYKDAVVPNTYDA
+755 KVYNDAVVPNTHDA
-769 NYYAGVKVS
+769 NYYVGVKVS
-778 LKDTYDKPIA
+778 LKDTDNQPIA

-793 VYAKQIIDKIAEDI
+793 VYAKQIIEKIAKDVET
-807 KNKKENAPVD
+807 KVTNAPVNA
-817 TKHILYFDASN
+817 KHILYFDASN
-828 INSLLFSDMDPTWGT
+828 IKSLLFSDADPTWGT
-843 LTDLKAKL
+843 LADLKAQL
-851 GDNALLYMPEGVT
+851 GDNSLLYMPEGVT

-915 LNHNETKQWVSLMLP
+915 LNHNETKKWVSLMLP
-930 FTVAVDTKTGSYVQ
+930 FTVAVDTETGSYVQ

-951 TFYTMKTDNT
+951 TFYTMNTDNT

-979 SPFTGQFVT
+979 SPFKGVPVT
-988 QPNKAYVVSI
+988 KPNQSYIVSI

-1124 ETTTTSAGFMFSA
+1124 ETATTSAGFMFSA

>member
-1 MKSKTTNLNVANYR
+1 M
-15 SVIRAAAILILTMI
+15 
-29 CGGLCAQTVSISPKT
+29 
-44 GNVISA
+44 
-50 SSTDNEQ
+50 
-57 HLNGY
+57 
-62 GGAWVH
+62 
-68 NQLPLTLITS
+68 
-78 DEATLT
+78 
-84 EAGLMSV
+84 
-91 HANNVSA
+91 
-98 QTDGKLI
+98 
-105 IASGSSTICNHMSL
+105 
-119 SLPKGYRFTSYKL
+119 
-132 VINSNSEA
+132 VINSNNTSV
-140 AVSTTLKEMDATFK
+140 VSTTLKEMDATFT

-163 KTGSTG
+163 RTGSTG

-189 QEHPNAVQSGLAK
+189 QDHQKAK
-202 VDIVSFVITF
+202 NGSSWVDIVSFVVTF
-212 ECTEKFNENLKPGVT
+212 ECTDKFNENLRPGVT
-227 TLTRGVSCL
+227 TLPSGVSCL

-248 SIKQETVKGYTSYKY
+248 LITQKTVNSYTSYKY
-263 WYKNVQDLKADFLLY
+263 DYNNVKDLKADFLLY
-278 DNSGIVDGTA
+278 DNSGIVGGTA
-288 KPGTAGEGNIA
+288 KPGTAGDGNIA
-299 KLSFD
+299 KLNFD
-304 GTNTY
+304 GTNAY
-309 IGLKNNTYW
+309 IGLKNSTYW

-348 NVAQNIKTGDK
+348 NVAQNIKQGDN
-359 IYITDGKGNY
+359 IYITDGKGKY
-369 MNASLKFT
+369 MNDSLKFT

-382 WNYATDGKLSTKSGN
+382 WNYDTNGKLSTKSGN
-397 STVYYLRH
+397 STVYLRH

-436 TLFYVSGTNSY
+436 TLSYDSGTNSY

-467 AVNSAVTS
+467 AVNSTVTS

-484 FDKTGNGVA
+484 FDKTGNNVA

-508 LEKLNN
+508 LEELNN

-579 FAVPTNFGTNGL
+579 FAVPTNFGTTGL

-668 KAGTTGDG
+668 KAETTGDG
-676 TYYYVENRYSNAAY
+676 TYYYVENRYSNTAY
-690 NTQGGTWN
+690 DTQGGTWQE
-698 KMVVNNGDDY
+698 MLVNNGDGY

-738 TDLKLTTVNYVP
+738 TDLKLTKVDYVP

-769 NYYAGVKVS
+769 NYYVGVKVS
-778 LKDTYDKPIA
+778 LKDTYNQPIA

-828 INSLLFSDMDPTWGT
+828 INSLLFSDTDPTWGT

-1060 KTDGIFYFNKD
+1060 KTYGIFYFNKD

-1124 ETTTTSAGFMFSA
+1124 ETATTSAGFMFSA

>member
-1 MKSKTTNLNVANYR
+1 
-15 SVIRAAAILILTMI
+15 
-29 CGGLCAQTVSISPKT
+29 
-44 GNVISA
+44 
-50 SSTDNEQ
+50 
-57 HLNGY
+57 
-62 GGAWVH
+62 
-68 NQLPLTLITS
+68 
-78 DEATLT
+78 
-84 EAGLMSV
+84 
-91 HANNVSA
+91 
-98 QTDGKLI
+98 
-105 IASGSSTICNHMSL
+105 
-119 SLPKGYRFTSYKL
+119 
-132 VINSNSEA
+132 
-140 AVSTTLKEMDATFK
+140 MDATFT

-189 QEHPNAVQSGLAK
+189 QEHPNAGRTGLAK

-227 TLTRGVSCL
+227 TLASGVSCL

-248 SIKQETVKGYTSYKY
+248 PITQETVKDYTSYKY
-263 WYKNVQDLKADFLLY
+263 KYRNVKDLKADFLLY
-278 DNSGIVDGTA
+278 DNAGIVDGAA
-288 KPGTAGEGNIA
+288 KPGTAGDGNIA

-318 LETPTDAVAQGEVNI
+318 LETPTDAVAQGGVNI
-333 PVGYRIVGARLVYAN
+333 PVGYRIVGARLVYVN
-348 NVAQNIKTGDK
+348 NISENIKKGDD

-377 PTKVE
+377 ATKVL

-397 STVYYLRH
+397 STVYLRH
-405 IENSSWFGPTTYSLE
+405 NKSGIFNIKYSLK
-420 TTTKSNQ
+420 TTTEPNE
-427 ASSFNTDGT
+427 ASAFNTDGT
-436 TLFYVSGTNSY
+436 SLFYGSGTDSH
-447 IISYD
+447 IISFD
-452 SNGKAAYNITQSNAI
+452 SNGNAVYDITQQNAI
-467 AVNSAVTS
+467 ALNANVSV
-475 SDNSFTVRM
+475 SDNSFTVKVY
-484 FDKTGNGVA
+484 DKTGENVA
-493 QEVAVNRE
+493 HQVAVNRE

-569 FTIGTNGKVD
+569 FTIGTNGKVE
-579 FAVPTNFGTNGL
+579 FAVPANFGTTGL

-600 KNADETYGDPTVVGK
+600 KNADETYTNIGSEGK

-635 AHRSEAADYD
+635 AHRLEAADYD

-676 TYYYVENRYSNAAY
+676 TYYYVEDRYSNAAY

-698 KMVVNNGDDY
+698 EMVVNNGDDY

-738 TDLKLTTVNYVP
+738 TDLKLTTVDYVP

-769 NYYAGVKVS
+769 NYYVGVKVS
-778 LKDTYDKPIA
+778 LKDTDDKPIA
-788 AGQGY
+788 TGQGY
-793 VYAKQIIDKIAEDI
+793 VYAKQIIDKIDEDI
-807 KNKKENAPVD
+807 NNKKENAPVD

-828 INSLLFSDMDPTWGT
+828 INSLLFSDTDPTWGT

-915 LNHNETKQWVSLMLP
+915 LNHNETKKWVSLMLP
-930 FTVAVDTKTGSYVQ
+930 FTVAVDTETGSYVQ

-951 TFYTMKTDNT
+951 TFYTMNTDNT

-968 GEYIYEADAHF
+968 GEYIYKADAHF
-979 SPFTGQFVT
+979 SPFKGVPVT
-988 QPNKAYVVSI
+988 KPNQSYIVSI

-1020 EATPATLTQPLIQG
+1020 EATPATLAQPLIQG

-1083 QDVYVLPFR
+1083 EDVYVLPFR

-1108 ISLEPNTETSW
+1108 ISLEPNNETSW

-1124 ETTTTSAGFMFSA
+1124 ENTTTSAGFMFSA

>member
-1 MKSKTTNLNVANYR
+1 MVFT
-15 SVIRAAAILILTMI
+15 
-29 CGGLCAQTVSISPKT
+29 
-44 GNVISA
+44 
-50 SSTDNEQ
+50 
-57 HLNGY
+57 
-62 GGAWVH
+62 
-68 NQLPLTLITS
+68 
-78 DEATLT
+78 
-84 EAGLMSV
+84 
-91 HANNVSA
+91 
-98 QTDGKLI
+98 
-105 IASGSSTICNHMSL
+105 SGSKSTTINHMTL
-119 SLPKGYRFTSYKL
+119 SLPKGYRFTSYKI
-132 VINSNSEA
+132 VMDYDNNSQTQ
-140 AVSTTLKEMDATFK
+140 STFKEMNSSFSSILERVSVKQK
-154 DTKESVTIQ
+154 DKGVVI
-163 KTGSTG
+163 
-169 ITMQRTSMNNTDMG
+169 QRTSLNASDMG

-189 QEHPNAVQSGLAK
+189 QEHLENKLARVK
-202 VDIVSFVITF
+202 ITSFVITF
-212 ECTEKFNENLKPGVT
+212 ECTDKFDENLRPGVT
-227 TLTRGVSCL
+227 TLASGVSCL

-248 SIKQETVKGYTSYKY
+248 PITQKTVNKYTSYKY
-263 WYKNVQDLKADFLLY
+263 DYNNVQDLKADFLLY
-278 DNSGIVDGTA
+278 ENAGIVDGTA
-288 KPGTAGEGNIA
+288 KPGTAG
-299 KLSFD
+299 D
-304 GTNTY
+304 GCISSIYDGGTYTY

-318 LETPTDAVAQGEVNI
+318 LETPTDAVAQGDVNI
-333 PVGYRIVGARLVYAN
+333 PVGYRIVGARLVYEN
-348 NVAQNIKTGDK
+348 NIAQNIKKGDK
-359 IYITDGKGNY
+359 IYITDGKGKY
-369 MNASLKFT
+369 MNANLKFT
-377 PTKVE
+377 ATKVE
-382 WNYATDGKLSTKSGN
+382 WNYAADGKLSTKSGS
-397 STVYYLRH
+397 STVYLRH
-405 IENSSWFGPTTYSLE
+405 EESGALFWKTYSLK
-420 TTTKSNQ
+420 TTTDSSQ
-427 ASSFNTDGT
+427 ASAFNTDGT
-436 TLFYVSGTNSY
+436 TLYYGKGTNSH
-447 IISYD
+447 IISFD
-452 SNGKAAYNITQSNAI
+452 SNGNAVYDVTQSNAI
-467 AVNSAVTS
+467 AINAATS
-475 SDNSFTVRM
+475 NNSFTVKM
-484 FDKTGNGVA
+484 FDKTGYGVA
-493 QEVAVNRE
+493 QEVAVNKD

-521 EGLTGDQL
+521 DGLKGDQL

-569 FTIGTNGKVD
+569 FTIGTNGKVE
-579 FAVPTNFGTNGL
+579 FAVPTNFGTTGL

-615 HSRYHFVKSEYYDL
+615 HSRYHFVRSEYYDL
-629 INENLQ
+629 IDENLQ
-635 AHRSEAADYD
+635 AHRSDAADYD
-645 YTKKIEVKVAG
+645 YTKKIEVNVAG
-656 TQAFKCN
+656 DKAFECN

-668 KAGTTGDG
+668 KAGTYGDG
-676 TYYYVENRYSNAAY
+676 TYYYEENRYSNVAY
-690 NTQGGTWN
+690 ATQGGKWN
-698 KMVVNNGDDY
+698 AMVVNNGDDY

-738 TDLKLTTVNYVP
+738 TDLKLSTVDYVP

-755 KVYKDAVVPNTYDA
+755 KVYNDAVVPNTYDA
-769 NYYAGVKVS
+769 NYYVGVKVS
-778 LKDTYDKPIA
+778 LKDTDGQPIA

-793 VYAKQIIDKIAEDI
+793 VYAKQIIKKIAQDI
-807 KNKKENAPVD
+807 EAKTENAPVD

-828 INSLLFSDMDPTWGT
+828 IKSLLFSDTDPSWGT
-843 LTDLKAKL
+843 LADLKTQL

-930 FTVAVDTKTGSYVQ
+930 FTVAVDTETGSYVQ
-944 TKDNCAF
+944 AKDNCAF
-951 TFYTMKTDNT
+951 TFYTMNTDNT

-968 GEYIYEADAHF
+968 GDYIYEAKAHF
-979 SPFTGQFVT
+979 SPFKGVPVT
-988 QPNKAYVVSI
+988 KPNQAYVVSI
-998 DQMEETNSDKVLF
+998 DQVEETNSDKVLF

-1020 EATPATLTQPLIQG
+1020 EATPATLAKPLIQG

-1060 KTDGIFYFNKD
+1060 KNEGIFYFNKD
-1071 KFISSLLLDERF
+1071 KFISSLLLDDRF

-1108 ISLEPNTETSW
+1108 ISLEPNNETSW

-1124 ETTTTSAGFMFSA
+1124 ETATTSAGFMFSA

>member
-50 SSTDNEQ
+50 LSYGSEQ
-57 HLNGY
+57 HEAGY

-68 NQLPLTLITS
+68 NQLPMTLLNS
-78 DEATLT
+78 DESTLT
-84 EAGLMSV
+84 DNGLMAK
-91 HANNVSA
+91 HANNVGVV
-98 QTDGKLI
+98 DGYMVF
-105 IASGSSTICNHMSL
+105 ASGAKSTTINHMSL
-119 SLPKGYRFTSYKL
+119 SLPKGYRFTSYKI
-132 VINSNSEA
+132 VMDYASNSA
-140 AVSTTLKEMDATFK
+140 TQSTFKEMNSSFSSTLA
-154 DTKESVTIQ
+154 SVSVKQNDKGVVI
-163 KTGSTG
+163 
-169 ITMQRTSMNNTDMG
+169 QRTSLNASDMG

-189 QEHPNAVQSGLAK
+189 QEHSENEIARVK
-202 VDIVSFVITF
+202 ITSFVVTF
-212 ECTEKFNENLKPGVT
+212 ECTEKFDENLKPGVT
-227 TLTRGVSCL
+227 TLTSGVSCL

-248 SIKQETVKGYTSYKY
+248 PITQKTVNNYKSYKY
-263 WYKNVQDLKADFLLY
+263 DYGKVQDLKADFLLY
-278 DNSGIVDGTA
+278 DNAGIVDGAA
-288 KPGTAGEGNIA
+288 KPETAGDGCIA
-299 KLSFD
+299 SIYD
-304 GTNTY
+304 GGTYTY

-318 LETPTDAVAQGEVNI
+318 LETPTDAVAQGKVNI
-333 PVGYRIVGARLVYAN
+333 PVGYRIVGARLVYEN
-348 NVAQNIKTGDK
+348 NITENIKEGDN
-359 IYITDGKGNY
+359 IYITDGKDNY

-377 PTKVE
+377 ANKVL
-382 WNYATDGKLSTKSGN
+382 WYYDAYGKLSTNSGN
-397 STVYYLRH
+397 STVYLRH
-405 IENSSWFGPTTYSLE
+405 KRNWSWSLSSYTYSLE
-420 TTTKSNQ
+420 TTNKSDQ
-427 ASSFNTDGT
+427 ASAFNTDGT
-436 TLFYVSGTNSY
+436 RLFYVSGNDSH
-447 IISYD
+447 IISFDSDGNAVYD
-452 SNGKAAYNITQSNAI
+452 VTQSNAI
-467 AVNSAVTS
+467 AINSAATS
-475 SDNSFTVRM
+475 ADNSFTVRM
-484 FDKTGNGVA
+484 FDKTGNNVA
-493 QEVAVNRE
+493 QEVAVNKD

-521 EGLTGDQL
+521 EGLAGDQL

-579 FAVPTNFGTNGL
+579 FAVPTNFGTTGL

-615 HSRYHFVKSEYYDL
+615 HSRYHFVKSDYYDL

-676 TYYYVENRYSNAAY
+676 THYYVENRYSNAAY

-698 KMVVNNGDDY
+698 EMVVNNGDDY

-738 TDLKLTTVNYVP
+738 TDLKLTTVDYVP

-755 KVYKDAVVPNTYDA
+755 KVYNDAVVPNTYDA
-769 NYYAGVKVS
+769 NYYVGVKVS
-778 LKDTYDKPIA
+778 LKDTHDNPIA
-788 AGQGY
+788 TGQGY
-793 VYAKQIIDKIAEDI
+793 VYAKQIVDKIDEDI

-828 INSLLFSDMDPTWGT
+828 INSLLFSDTDPTWGT

-951 TFYTMKTDNT
+951 TFYTMNTDNT

-1124 ETTTTSAGFMFSA
+1124 ETATASAGFMFSA

>member
-1 MKSKTTNLNVANYR
+1 M
-15 SVIRAAAILILTMI
+15 
-29 CGGLCAQTVSISPKT
+29 
-44 GNVISA
+44 
-50 SSTDNEQ
+50 
-57 HLNGY
+57 
-62 GGAWVH
+62 
-68 NQLPLTLITS
+68 
-78 DEATLT
+78 
-84 EAGLMSV
+84 
-91 HANNVSA
+91 
-98 QTDGKLI
+98 
-105 IASGSSTICNHMSL
+105 
-119 SLPKGYRFTSYKL
+119 
-132 VINSNSEA
+132 VINSNNTSV
-140 AVSTTLKEMDATFK
+140 VSTTLKEMDATFT

-163 KTGSTG
+163 RTGSTG

-189 QEHPNAVQSGLAK
+189 QDHPTANNGSSW
-202 VDIVSFVITF
+202 VDIVSFVVTF
-212 ECTEKFNENLKPGVT
+212 ECTEKFNENLRPGVT
-227 TLTRGVSCL
+227 TLPSGVSCL

-248 SIKQETVKGYTSYKY
+248 PITQKTVNSYTSYKY
-263 WYKNVQDLKADFLLY
+263 DYNNVKDLAADFLLY
-278 DNSGIVDGTA
+278 DNSGIVGGTA
-288 KPGTAGEGNIA
+288 KPGTAGDGNIA

-309 IGLKNNTYW
+309 IGLKNSTYW

-348 NVAQNIKTGDK
+348 NVAQNIKNGDK
-359 IYITDGKGNY
+359 IYITDGKGKY

-377 PTKVE
+377 ANKVL
-382 WNYATDGKLSTKSGN
+382 WYYDADGKLSTKSGT
-397 STVYYLRH
+397 STVYLRH
-405 IENSSWFGPTTYSLE
+405 HKSGIINIKYSL
-420 TTTKSNQ
+420 TTTTEPNE
-427 ASSFNTDGT
+427 ASAFNTDGT

-484 FDKTGNGVA
+484 FDKTGNNVA
-493 QEVAVNRE
+493 QEVAVNKD

-579 FAVPTNFGTNGL
+579 FAVPTNFGTTGL

-615 HSRYHFVKSEYYDL
+615 HSRYHFVKSEYYNL

-635 AHRSEAADYD
+635 DHRSEAADYD

-656 TQAFKCN
+656 TKAFKCN

-668 KAGTTGDG
+668 KAGTIGDV

-690 NTQGGTWN
+690 ITQGGTWN
-698 KMVVNNGDDY
+698 EMVVNNGDDY

-769 NYYAGVKVS
+769 NYYVGVKVS
-778 LKDTYDKPIA
+778 LKDTHNQPIT

-793 VYAKQIIDKIAEDI
+793 VYANQIIDKIDKDI
-807 KNKKENAPVD
+807 TNKKENAPVD

-828 INSLLFSDMDPTWGT
+828 INSLLFSDTDPTWGT

-915 LNHNETKQWVSLMLP
+915 LNHNETKKWVSLMLP
-930 FTVAVDTKTGSYVQ
+930 FTVAVDTETGSYVQ

-951 TFYTMKTDNT
+951 TFYTMNTDNT

-1124 ETTTTSAGFMFSA
+1124 ETATASAGFMFSA

>member
-1 MKSKTTNLNVANYR
+1 MVF
-15 SVIRAAAILILTMI
+15 
-29 CGGLCAQTVSISPKT
+29 
-44 GNVISA
+44 
-50 SSTDNEQ
+50 
-57 HLNGY
+57 
-62 GGAWVH
+62 
-68 NQLPLTLITS
+68 
-78 DEATLT
+78 
-84 EAGLMSV
+84 
-91 HANNVSA
+91 
-98 QTDGKLI
+98 
-105 IASGSSTICNHMSL
+105 ASGVKSTTINHMSL
-119 SLPKGYRFTSYKL
+119 SLPKGYRFTSYKI
-132 VINSNSEA
+132 VMDYASNSETQ
-140 AVSTTLKEMDATFK
+140 STFKEMNSSFSSTLA
-154 DTKESVTIQ
+154 SVSVKQNDKGVVI
-163 KTGSTG
+163 
-169 ITMQRTSMNNTDMG
+169 QRTSLNASDMG

-189 QEHPNAVQSGLAK
+189 QEHLENALARVK
-202 VDIVSFVITF
+202 ITSFVVTF

-227 TLTRGVSCL
+227 TLTSGVSCL

-248 SIKQETVKGYTSYKY
+248 PIKQETKNDYTSYKY
-263 WYKNVQDLKADFLLY
+263 TYTKVKDLKADFLLY
-278 DNSGIVDGTA
+278 ENAGIVDGAA
-288 KPGTAGEGNIA
+288 KPETAGDGNIA

-309 IGLKNNTYW
+309 IGLKNSTYW
-318 LETPTDAVAQGEVNI
+318 LETPTDAIAQGDVHI
-333 PVGYRIVGARLVYAN
+333 PVGYRIVGARLVYVN
-348 NVAQNIKTGDK
+348 NVAENIKKGDN
-359 IYITDGKGNY
+359 IYISDGKGNY
-369 MNASLKFT
+369 MNANLKFT
-377 PTKVE
+377 STKVV
-382 WNYATDGKLSTKSGN
+382 WNYGTDGKLSAKSGN
-397 STVYYLRH
+397 NTLYLRH
-405 IENSSWFGPTTYSLE
+405 VESGFFSRKYSLE

-436 TLFYVSGTNSY
+436 SLFYGSGTNSH
-447 IISYD
+447 IISFDDNGNAVYD
-452 SNGKAAYNITQSNAI
+452 ITQQNAI
-467 AVNSAVTS
+467 ALNAEVSV
-475 SDNSFTVRM
+475 SDNSFTVKVY
-484 FDKTGNGVA
+484 DKTGENVA
-493 QEVAVNRE
+493 HQVAVNKE

-508 LEKLNN
+508 LAKLNN

-555 SGEKKLKNQYLADD
+555 SGVKKLKNQYLADD

-579 FAVPTNFGTNGL
+579 FAVPTNFGTTGL

-600 KNADETYGDPTVVGK
+600 KNADETYTNIGSEGK

-635 AHRSEAADYD
+635 AHRLEAADYD

-676 TYYYVENRYSNAAY
+676 TYYYVEDRYSNAAY

-698 KMVVNNGDDY
+698 EMVVNNGDDY

-738 TDLKLTTVNYVP
+738 TDLKLTTVDYVP

-769 NYYAGVKVS
+769 NYYVGVKVS
-778 LKDTYDKPIA
+778 LKDTDDKPIA
-788 AGQGY
+788 TGQGY
-793 VYAKQIIDKIAEDI
+793 VYAKQIIDKIDEDI
-807 KNKKENAPVD
+807 NNKKENAPVD

-828 INSLLFSDMDPTWGT
+828 INSLLFSDTDPTWGT

-930 FTVAVDTKTGSYVQ
+930 FTVAVDTETGSYVQ

-979 SPFTGQFVT
+979 SPFTGVPVT
-988 QPNKAYVVSI
+988 KPNQSYIVSI

-1124 ETTTTSAGFMFSA
+1124 ETTAASAGFMFSA

>member
-1 MKSKTTNLNVANYR
+1 MVF
-15 SVIRAAAILILTMI
+15 
-29 CGGLCAQTVSISPKT
+29 
-44 GNVISA
+44 
-50 SSTDNEQ
+50 
-57 HLNGY
+57 
-62 GGAWVH
+62 
-68 NQLPLTLITS
+68 
-78 DEATLT
+78 
-84 EAGLMSV
+84 
-91 HANNVSA
+91 
-98 QTDGKLI
+98 
-105 IASGSSTICNHMSL
+105 ASGAKSTTINHMSL
-119 SLPKGYRFTSYKL
+119 SLPKGYRFTSYKI
-132 VINSNSEA
+132 VMDYASNSA
-140 AVSTTLKEMDATFK
+140 TQSTFKEMNSSFSSTLA
-154 DTKESVTIQ
+154 SVSVKQNDKGVVI
-163 KTGSTG
+163 
-169 ITMQRTSMNNTDMG
+169 QRTSLNASDMG

-189 QEHPNAVQSGLAK
+189 QEHLENAIARVK
-202 VDIVSFVITF
+202 ITSFVVTF
-212 ECTEKFNENLKPGVT
+212 ECTDKFNENLRPGVT
-227 TLTRGVSCL
+227 TLPSGVSCL

-248 SIKQETVKGYTSYKY
+248 LITQKTVNSYTSYKY
-263 WYKNVQDLKADFLLY
+263 DYNNVKDLKADFLLY
-278 DNSGIVDGTA
+278 DNSGIVGGTA
-288 KPGTAGEGNIA
+288 KPGTAGDGNIA

-309 IGLKNNTYW
+309 IGLKNSTYW
-318 LETPTDAVAQGEVNI
+318 IETPTDAVAQGEVNI

-348 NVAQNIKTGDK
+348 NVAQNIKKGDK
-359 IYITDGKGNY
+359 IYITDGKAKY
-369 MNASLKFT
+369 MNDSLKFT

-382 WNYATDGKLSTKSGN
+382 WNYDRNGKLSTKSGN
-397 STVYYLRH
+397 STVYLRH
-405 IENSSWFGPTTYSLE
+405 IWFGPTTYSLE

-436 TLFYVSGTNSY
+436 ALFYGSGTNSY

-467 AVNSAVTS
+467 AVNSTVTS

-484 FDKTGNGVA
+484 FDKTGNNVA
-493 QEVAVNRE
+493 QEVAVNKD

-579 FAVPTNFGTNGL
+579 FAVPTNFSTTGL

-600 KNADETYGDPTVVGK
+600 KNADETYTNIGSEGK

-635 AHRSEAADYD
+635 AHRSDAADYD

-738 TDLKLTTVNYVP
+738 TDLKLTTVDYVP

-755 KVYKDAVVPNTYDA
+755 KVYNDAVVPNTYDA
-769 NYYAGVKVS
+769 NYYVGVKVS
-778 LKDTYDKPIA
+778 LKDTDKPIA

-807 KNKKENAPVD
+807 TNKKENAPVD

-828 INSLLFSDMDPTWGT
+828 INSLLFSDTDPTWGT

-915 LNHNETKQWVSLMLP
+915 LNHNETKKWVSLMLP
-930 FTVAVDTKTGSYVQ
+930 FTVAVDTETGSYVQ

-951 TFYTMKTDNT
+951 TFYTMNTDNT

-979 SPFTGQFVT
+979 SPYKGQFVT

-1124 ETTTTSAGFMFSA
+1124 ETATTSAGFMFSA

>member
-50 SSTDNEQ
+50 SSYETETHQ
-57 HLNGY
+57 KGF

-189 QEHPNAVQSGLAK
+189 QEHPNAGQSGLAK

-278 DNSGIVDGTA
+278 DNSGIVGGAA
-288 KPGTAGEGNIA
+288 KPGTAGDGNIA

-348 NVAQNIKTGDK
+348 NVAQNIKKGDK

-377 PTKVE
+377 ATKVE
-382 WNYATDGKLSTKSGN
+382 WNFAADGKLSTTSGN
-397 STVYYLRH
+397 STVYLRH
-405 IENSSWFGPTTYSLE
+405 EESGILLWKTYSLK
-420 TTTKSNQ
+420 TANKSDQ
-427 ASSFNTDGT
+427 ASEFNTDGT
-436 TLFYVSGTNSY
+436 SLFYGSETDSH
-447 IISYD
+447 IISFDSDGNAVYD
-452 SNGKAAYNITQSNAI
+452 ITQQNAI
-467 AVNSAVTS
+467 ALNANVPV
-475 SDNSFTVRM
+475 SDNSFTVKVY
-484 FDKTGNGVA
+484 DKTGENVA
-493 QEVAVNRE
+493 HQVAVNRE

-579 FAVPTNFGTNGL
+579 FAVPTNFGTTGL

-615 HSRYHFVKSEYYDL
+615 HSRYHFVKSYYYDL
-629 INENLQ
+629 IGENLQ
-635 AHRSEAADYD
+635 AHRSDAADYD

-656 TQAFKCN
+656 TKAFKCN

-690 NTQGGTWN
+690 NTQGGTWQE
-698 KMVVNNGDDY
+698 MLVNNGDGY

-738 TDLKLTTVNYVP
+738 TDLKLTTVDYVP

-769 NYYAGVKVS
+769 NYYVGVKVS
-778 LKDTYDKPIA
+778 LKDTYNQPIA

-807 KNKKENAPVD
+807 TNKKENAPVD

-828 INSLLFSDMDPTWGT
+828 INSLLFSDTDPTWGT

-951 TFYTMKTDNT
+951 TFYTMNADNT

-979 SPFTGQFVT
+979 SPFKGVPVT
-988 QPNKAYVVSI
+988 KPNQSYIVSI

-1083 QDVYVLPFR
+1083 HDVYVLPFR

-1124 ETTTTSAGFMFSA
+1124 ETATTSAGFMFSA

>member
-189 QEHPNAVQSGLAK
+189 QEHPNAGQSGLAK

-278 DNSGIVDGTA
+278 DNSGIVGGTA
-288 KPGTAGEGNIA
+288 KPGTAGDGNIA
-299 KLSFD
+299 KLNFD

-318 LETPTDAVAQGEVNI
+318 LETPTDAVAQGGVNI

-348 NVAQNIKTGDK
+348 NVAQNIKKGDK

-484 FDKTGNGVA
+484 FDKTGNVVA

-521 EGLTGDQL
+521 EELTGDQL

-579 FAVPTNFGTNGL
+579 FAVPTNFGTTGL

-600 KNADETYGDPTVVGK
+600 KNADETYTNIGSEGK

-635 AHRSEAADYD
+635 AHRSDAADYD

-656 TQAFKCN
+656 TKAFKCN

-676 TYYYVENRYSNAAY
+676 TYYYVENRYSNTAY
-690 NTQGGTWN
+690 NTQGGTWQE
-698 KMVVNNGDDY
+698 MLVNNGDGY

-769 NYYAGVKVS
+769 NYYVGVKVS
-778 LKDTYDKPIA
+778 LKDTDNKPITD
-788 AGQGY
+788 GQGY

-807 KNKKENAPVD
+807 TNKKENAPVD

-828 INSLLFSDMDPTWGT
+828 INSLLFSDTDPTWGT

-915 LNHNETKQWVSLMLP
+915 LNHNETKKWVSLMLP
-930 FTVAVDTKTGSYVQ
+930 FTVAVDTETGSYIQ

-951 TFYTMKTDNT
+951 TFYTMNTDNT

-1124 ETTTTSAGFMFSA
+1124 ETATTSAGFMFSA

>member
-132 VINSNSEA
+132 VINSNSES

-189 QEHPNAVQSGLAK
+189 QEHPNAGQSGLAK

-278 DNSGIVDGTA
+278 DKSGIVGGTA
-288 KPGTAGEGNIA
+288 KPGTAGDGNIA
-299 KLSFD
+299 KLGFD

-348 NVAQNIKTGDK
+348 NVAQNIKKGDK
-359 IYITDGKGNY
+359 IYITDGKAKY
-369 MNASLKFT
+369 MNDSLKFT

-382 WNYATDGKLSTKSGN
+382 WNYDTNGKLSTKSGN
-397 STVYYLRH
+397 STVYLRH

-436 TLFYVSGTNSY
+436 TLFYRSGSNSY

-467 AVNSAVTS
+467 AINSAVTS

-484 FDKTGNGVA
+484 FDKTGNNVA

-579 FAVPTNFGTNGL
+579 FAVPTNFGTTGL

-635 AHRSEAADYD
+635 AHRSEAADYV

-676 TYYYVENRYSNAAY
+676 THYYVENRYSNAAY
-690 NTQGGTWN
+690 TTQGGTWN
-698 KMVVNNGDDY
+698 EMVVNNGDDY

-738 TDLKLTTVNYVP
+738 TDLKLTTVDYVP

-755 KVYKDAVVPNTYDA
+755 KVYNDAVVPNTYDA
-769 NYYAGVKVS
+769 NYYVGVKVS
-778 LKDTYDKPIA
+778 LKDTDDKPIA
-788 AGQGY
+788 TGQGY

-807 KNKKENAPVD
+807 NNKKENAPVD

-915 LNHNETKQWVSLMLP
+915 LNHNETKKWVSLMLP
-930 FTVAVDTKTGSYVQ
+930 FTVAVDQTSGRYIQ

-951 TFYTMKTDNT
+951 TFYTMNTDNT

-1124 ETTTTSAGFMFSA
+1124 ETTAASAGFMFSA

>member
-1 MKSKTTNLNVANYR
+1 M
-15 SVIRAAAILILTMI
+15 
-29 CGGLCAQTVSISPKT
+29 
-44 GNVISA
+44 
-50 SSTDNEQ
+50 
-57 HLNGY
+57 
-62 GGAWVH
+62 
-68 NQLPLTLITS
+68 
-78 DEATLT
+78 
-84 EAGLMSV
+84 
-91 HANNVSA
+91 
-98 QTDGKLI
+98 
-105 IASGSSTICNHMSL
+105 
-119 SLPKGYRFTSYKL
+119 
-132 VINSNSEA
+132 VINSNNTSV
-140 AVSTTLKEMDATFK
+140 VSTTLKEMDATFT

-189 QEHPNAVQSGLAK
+189 QDHPTANNGSSWI
-202 VDIVSFVITF
+202 DIVSFVITF
-212 ECTEKFNENLKPGVT
+212 ECTDKFDENLRPDVT

-248 SIKQETVKGYTSYKY
+248 PITQKTVKDYTSYKY
-263 WYKNVQDLKADFLLY
+263 DYNNVKDLKADFLLY
-278 DNSGIVDGTA
+278 DNAGIVDGTA
-288 KPGTAGEGNIA
+288 KPGIAG
-299 KLSFD
+299 D
-304 GTNTY
+304 GCISSIYDGGTYTY

-318 LETPTDAVAQGEVNI
+318 LETPTDAVAQGSVNI
-333 PVGYRIVGARLVYAN
+333 PVGYRIVGARLVYEN
-348 NVAQNIKTGDK
+348 NITENIKKGDN

-369 MNASLKFT
+369 MNSKLEFT
-377 PTKVE
+377 ATKVL
-382 WNYATDGKLSTKSGN
+382 WNYAANGKLSTKSGS
-397 STVYYLRH
+397 STFYLRH
-405 IENSSWFGPTTYSLE
+405 EESGALFWKTYSLK
-420 TTTKSNQ
+420 TTTDSDK
-427 ASSFNTDGT
+427 ASAFNTDGT
-436 TLFYVSGTNSY
+436 SLFYGSGTNSY

-467 AVNSAVTS
+467 AINAAATS
-475 SDNSFTVRM
+475 DDNSFTVKVY
-484 FDKTGNGVA
+484 DKTGENVA
-493 QEVAVNRE
+493 HQVAVNRE

-508 LEKLNN
+508 LEKINN

-521 EGLTGDQL
+521 DGLTGDQL

-541 NPYIDKMDISCTQP
+541 NPYIDKMDISCTQL

-569 FTIGTNGKVD
+569 FTIGTNGKVE
-579 FAVPTNFGTNGL
+579 FAVPTNFGTTGL

-629 INENLQ
+629 IGENLQ
-635 AHRSEAADYD
+635 EHRSEAADYD
-645 YTKKIEVKVAG
+645 YTKKIEVNVAG
-656 TQAFKCN
+656 DKAFECN

-668 KAGTTGDG
+668 KAGKIGDG
-676 TYYYVENRYSNAAY
+676 THYYKENRYSNTAY
-690 NTQGGTWN
+690 ADQGGTW
-698 KMVVNNGDDY
+698 KEMVVNNGDDY

-738 TDLKLTTVNYVP
+738 TDLKLTKVDYVP

-755 KVYKDAVVPNTYDA
+755 KVYNGAVVPNKYDA
-769 NYYAGVKVS
+769 NYYVGVKVS
-778 LKDTYDKPIA
+778 LKDTDNQPIA

-793 VYAKQIIDKIAEDI
+793 VYAKQIIKKIAQDI
-807 KNKKENAPVD
+807 EAKTENAPVD

-828 INSLLFSDMDPTWGT
+828 IKSLLFSDTDPSWGT
-843 LTDLKAKL
+843 LADLKTQL

-864 ANLKNVVTKS
+864 ANLQNVVTKS

-899 IRLNAAN
+899 IQLNAAN

-930 FTVAVDTKTGSYVQ
+930 FTVAVDTETGSYVQ

-951 TFYTMKTDNT
+951 TFYTMNTDNT

-968 GEYIYEADAHF
+968 GEYIYEAKAHF
-979 SPFTGQFVT
+979 SPFKGVPVT
-988 QPNKAYVVSI
+988 KPNQAYVVSI
-998 DQMEETNSDKVLF
+998 DQVEETNSDKVLF

-1020 EATPATLTQPLIQG
+1020 EATPATPEQPLIQG

-1071 KFISSLLLDERF
+1071 KFISSLLLDDRF
-1083 QDVYVLPFR
+1083 HDVYVLPFR

-1108 ISLEPNTETSW
+1108 ISLEPNNETSW

-1124 ETTTTSAGFMFSA
+1124 ETATTSAGFMFSA

>member
-189 QEHPNAVQSGLAK
+189 QEHPNAGQSGLAK

-227 TLTRGVSCL
+227 TLPSGVSCL

-248 SIKQETVKGYTSYKY
+248 PITQKTVNSYTSYKY
-263 WYKNVQDLKADFLLY
+263 DYNNVKDLKADFLLY
-278 DNSGIVDGTA
+278 DNSGIVGGTA
-288 KPGTAGEGNIA
+288 KPGTAGDGNIA
-299 KLSFD
+299 KLNFD

-348 NVAQNIKTGDK
+348 NVAQNIKKGDK

-377 PTKVE
+377 ATKVV
-382 WNYATDGKLSTKSGN
+382 WNYAADGKLSTTSGN
-397 STVYYLRH
+397 STVYLRH

-436 TLFYVSGTNSY
+436 TLFYGSGTNSY

-493 QEVAVNRE
+493 QEVTVNKD

-508 LEKLNN
+508 LEKINN

-541 NPYIDKMDISCTQP
+541 NPYIDKMDISCTEP

-579 FAVPTNFGTNGL
+579 FAVPTNFGTIGL

-615 HSRYHFVKSEYYDL
+615 HSRYHFVKSKYYDL

-738 TDLKLTTVNYVP
+738 TDLKLTTVDYVP

-769 NYYAGVKVS
+769 NYYVGVKVS
-778 LKDTYDKPIA
+778 LKDTDDNPIA
-788 AGQGY
+788 TGQGY

-807 KNKKENAPVD
+807 TNKKENAPVD

-915 LNHNETKQWVSLMLP
+915 LNHNETKLWVSLMLP
-930 FTVAVDTKTGSYVQ
+930 FTVAVDTETGSYIQ

-951 TFYTMKTDNT
+951 TFYTMNTDNT

-1124 ETTTTSAGFMFSA
+1124 ETATTSAGFMFSA

>member
-1 MKSKTTNLNVANYR
+1 MVFVSGAKSTT
-15 SVIRAAAILILTMI
+15 I
-29 CGGLCAQTVSISPKT
+29 
-44 GNVISA
+44 
-50 SSTDNEQ
+50 
-57 HLNGY
+57 
-62 GGAWVH
+62 
-68 NQLPLTLITS
+68 
-78 DEATLT
+78 
-84 EAGLMSV
+84 
-91 HANNVSA
+91 
-98 QTDGKLI
+98 
-105 IASGSSTICNHMSL
+105 NHMSL
-119 SLPKGYRFTSYKL
+119 SLPKGYRFTSYKI
-132 VINSNSEA
+132 VMDYASNSETQ
-140 AVSTTLKEMDATFK
+140 STFKEMNSSFSSTLA
-154 DTKESVTIQ
+154 SVSVKQNDKGVVI
-163 KTGSTG
+163 
-169 ITMQRTSMNNTDMG
+169 QRTSLNASDMG

-189 QEHPNAVQSGLAK
+189 QEHLENALARVK
-202 VDIVSFVITF
+202 ITSFVVTF

-227 TLTRGVSCL
+227 TLTSGVSCL

-248 SIKQETVKGYTSYKY
+248 PIKQETKNDYTSYKY
-263 WYKNVQDLKADFLLY
+263 TYTKVKDLKADFLLY
-278 DNSGIVDGTA
+278 ENAGIVDGAA
-288 KPGTAGEGNIA
+288 KPETAGDGNIA

-309 IGLKNNTYW
+309 IGLKNSTYW
-318 LETPTDAVAQGEVNI
+318 LETPTDAIAQGDVHI
-333 PVGYRIVGARLVYAN
+333 PVGYRIVGARLVYVN
-348 NVAQNIKTGDK
+348 NVAENIKKGDN
-359 IYITDGKGNY
+359 IYISDGKGNY
-369 MNASLKFT
+369 MNANLKFT
-377 PTKVE
+377 STKVV
-382 WNYATDGKLSTKSGN
+382 WNYGTDGKLSAKSGN
-397 STVYYLRH
+397 NTLYLRH
-405 IENSSWFGPTTYSLE
+405 VESGFFSRKYSLE

-436 TLFYVSGTNSY
+436 SLFYFYGSGTNSH
-447 IISYD
+447 IISFDDNGNAVYD
-452 SNGKAAYNITQSNAI
+452 ITQQNAI
-467 AVNSAVTS
+467 ALNAEVSV
-475 SDNSFTVRM
+475 SDNSFTVKVY
-484 FDKTGNGVA
+484 DKTGENVA
-493 QEVAVNRE
+493 HQVAVNKE

-508 LEKLNN
+508 LAKLNN

-579 FAVPTNFGTNGL
+579 FAVPTNFGTTGL

-600 KNADETYGDPTVVGK
+600 KNADETYTNIGSEGK

-635 AHRSEAADYD
+635 AHRLEAADYD

-676 TYYYVENRYSNAAY
+676 TYYYVEDRYSNAAY

-698 KMVVNNGDDY
+698 EMVVNNGDDY

-738 TDLKLTTVNYVP
+738 TDLKLTTVDYVP

-769 NYYAGVKVS
+769 NYYVGVKVS
-778 LKDTYDKPIA
+778 LKDTDDKPIA
-788 AGQGY
+788 TGQGY
-793 VYAKQIIDKIAEDI
+793 VYAKQIIDKIDEDI
-807 KNKKENAPVD
+807 NNKKENAPVD

-828 INSLLFSDMDPTWGT
+828 INSLLFSDTDPTWGT
-843 LTDLKAKL
+843 LTGLKAKL

-930 FTVAVDTKTGSYVQ
+930 FTVAVDTETGSYVQ

-979 SPFTGQFVT
+979 SPFTGVPVT
-988 QPNKAYVVSI
+988 KPNQSYIVSI

-1092 SYYACQNGAN
+1092 LYYACQNGAN

-1124 ETTTTSAGFMFSA
+1124 ETATASAGFMFSA

>member
-1 MKSKTTNLNVANYR
+1 M
-15 SVIRAAAILILTMI
+15 
-29 CGGLCAQTVSISPKT
+29 
-44 GNVISA
+44 
-50 SSTDNEQ
+50 
-57 HLNGY
+57 
-62 GGAWVH
+62 
-68 NQLPLTLITS
+68 
-78 DEATLT
+78 
-84 EAGLMSV
+84 
-91 HANNVSA
+91 
-98 QTDGKLI
+98 
-105 IASGSSTICNHMSL
+105 
-119 SLPKGYRFTSYKL
+119 
-132 VINSNSEA
+132 VINSNNTSV
-140 AVSTTLKEMDATFK
+140 VSTTLKEMDATFT

-189 QEHPNAVQSGLAK
+189 QDHPTANNGSSWI
-202 VDIVSFVITF
+202 DIVSFVITF
-212 ECTEKFNENLKPGVT
+212 ECTDKFDENLRPDVT

-248 SIKQETVKGYTSYKY
+248 PITQKTVNKYTSYKY
-263 WYKNVQDLKADFLLY
+263 DYNNVKDLKADFLLY
-278 DNSGIVDGTA
+278 DNAGIVDGTA
-288 KPGTAGEGNIA
+288 KPGIAG
-299 KLSFD
+299 D
-304 GTNTY
+304 GCISSIYDGGTYTY

-318 LETPTDAVAQGEVNI
+318 LETPTDAVAQGSVNI
-333 PVGYRIVGARLVYAN
+333 PVGYRIVGARLVYEN
-348 NVAQNIKTGDK
+348 NVAQNIKKGDK
-359 IYITDGKGNY
+359 IYITDGKGKY
-369 MNASLKFT
+369 LNADLKFT
-377 PTKVE
+377 ATKVE
-382 WNYATDGKLSTKSGN
+382 WNYAADGKLSTKSGS
-397 STVYYLRH
+397 STVYLRH
-405 IENSSWFGPTTYSLE
+405 EESGALFWKTYSLK
-420 TTTKSNQ
+420 TTTDSDK
-427 ASSFNTDGT
+427 ASAFNTDGT
-436 TLFYVSGTNSY
+436 TLYYGKGTNSH
-447 IISYD
+447 IISFD
-452 SNGKAAYNITQSNAI
+452 SNGNAVYDVTQSNAI
-467 AVNSAVTS
+467 AINAATS
-475 SDNSFTVRM
+475 NNSFTVKM

-493 QEVAVNRE
+493 QEVAVNKN

-508 LEKLNN
+508 LEKINN

-569 FTIGTNGKVD
+569 FTIGTNGKVE
-579 FAVPTNFGTNGL
+579 FAVPTNFGTTGL

-615 HSRYHFVKSEYYDL
+615 HSRYHFVKSDYYDL
-629 INENLQ
+629 IGENLQ
-635 AHRSEAADYD
+635 EHRSYAADYD

-656 TQAFKCN
+656 DKAFECN

-668 KAGTTGDG
+668 KAGTYGDG
-676 TYYYVENRYSNAAY
+676 TYHYEENRYSNAAY
-690 NTQGGTWN
+690 AAQGGTWQE
-698 KMVVNNGDDY
+698 MLVNDGDDY

-738 TDLKLTTVNYVP
+738 TDLKLTKVDYVP

-755 KVYKDAVVPNTYDA
+755 KVYNDAVVPNTYDA
-769 NYYAGVKVS
+769 NYYVGVKVS
-778 LKDTYDKPIA
+778 LKDTDNQPIA

-793 VYAKQIIDKIAEDI
+793 VYAKQIIDKIAQDI
-807 KNKKENAPVD
+807 EAKKENAPVD

-828 INSLLFSDMDPTWGT
+828 IKSLLFSDTDPSWGT
-843 LTDLKAKL
+843 LADLKAKL

-930 FTVAVDTKTGSYVQ
+930 FTVAVDTETGSYVQ

-951 TFYTMKTDNT
+951 TFYTMNPDNT

-968 GEYIYEADAHF
+968 GEYIYEAKAHF
-979 SPFTGQFVT
+979 SPFTGVPVT
-988 QPNKAYVVSI
+988 KPNQSYIVSI

-1034 ETATGKIKGE
+1034 ETATGKIQGE

-1060 KTDGIFYFNKD
+1060 KTEGIFYFNKD
-1071 KFISSLLLDERF
+1071 KFISSLLLDKRF
-1083 QDVYVLPFR
+1083 PDVYVLPFR

-1124 ETTTTSAGFMFSA
+1124 ETATTSAGFMFSA

>member
-1 MKSKTTNLNVANYR
+1 M
-15 SVIRAAAILILTMI
+15 
-29 CGGLCAQTVSISPKT
+29 
-44 GNVISA
+44 
-50 SSTDNEQ
+50 
-57 HLNGY
+57 
-62 GGAWVH
+62 
-68 NQLPLTLITS
+68 
-78 DEATLT
+78 
-84 EAGLMSV
+84 
-91 HANNVSA
+91 
-98 QTDGKLI
+98 
-105 IASGSSTICNHMSL
+105 
-119 SLPKGYRFTSYKL
+119 
-132 VINSNSEA
+132 NSNSEA
-140 AVSTTLKEMDATFK
+140 AVSSTLKEMDATFT

-163 KTGSTG
+163 RTGSTG

-189 QEHPNAVQSGLAK
+189 QEHPNAGQSGLAK

-212 ECTEKFNENLKPGVT
+212 ECTDKFDENLRPDVT

-248 SIKQETVKGYTSYKY
+248 PITQETVKGYKSYKY
-263 WYKNVQDLKADFLLY
+263 KYGNVKDLKADFLLY
-278 DNSGIVDGTA
+278 DNAGIVGGAA
-288 KPGTAGEGNIA
+288 KPGTAGDGNIA

-309 IGLKNNTYW
+309 IGLKNSTYW
-318 LETPTDAVAQGEVNI
+318 LETPTDAVAQGNVNI
-333 PVGYRIVGARLVYAN
+333 PVGYRIVGARLVYEN
-348 NVAQNIKTGDK
+348 NITENIKKGDN
-359 IYITDGKGNY
+359 IFITDGKGNY

-377 PTKVE
+377 ATKVV

-397 STVYYLRH
+397 SMVYLRH
-405 IENSSWFGPTTYSLE
+405 TESGYFWDKTYSLK
-420 TTTKSNQ
+420 TTTNSNQ
-427 ASSFNTDGT
+427 ASAFNTDGT
-436 TLFYVSGTNSY
+436 TLFYGSGTDSH
-447 IISYD
+447 IISFD
-452 SNGKAAYNITQSNAI
+452 SNGNAVYDVTQSNAI
-467 AVNSAVTS
+467 AINSAATGA
-475 SDNSFTVRM
+475 DNSFTVRM
-484 FDKTGNGVA
+484 FDKTGETVA
-493 QEVAVNRE
+493 KEVVVNKD

-521 EGLTGDQL
+521 DGLTGDQL

-569 FTIGTNGKVD
+569 FTIGTNGKVE
-579 FAVPTNFGTNGL
+579 FAVPTNFGTTGL

-615 HSRYHFVKSEYYDL
+615 HSRYHFVMSDYYDL
-629 INENLQ
+629 IGENLQ
-635 AHRSEAADYD
+635 GHRSEAADYD
-645 YTKKIEVKVAG
+645 YTKKIEVNVAG
-656 TQAFKCN
+656 DKAFECN

-668 KAGTTGDG
+668 KAGTYGDG
-676 TYYYVENRYSNAAY
+676 TYYYEENRYSNVAY
-690 NTQGGTWN
+690 ATQGGKWN
-698 KMVVNNGDDY
+698 AMVVNNGDDY

-738 TDLKLTTVNYVP
+738 TDLKLSTVNYVP

-755 KVYKDAVVPNTYDA
+755 KVYNDAVVPNEYDA
-769 NYYAGVKVS
+769 DYYVGVKVS
-778 LKDTYDKPIA
+778 LKDTDNQPIA

-793 VYAKQIIDKIAEDI
+793 VYAKQIIDKIAKDI
-807 KNKKENAPVD
+807 EAKKENAPVD
-817 TKHILYFDASN
+817 AKHILYFDASN
-828 INSLLFSDMDPTWGT
+828 IKSLLFSDTDPTWGT
-843 LTDLKAKL
+843 LADLKTRL

-915 LNHNETKQWVSLMLP
+915 LNHNETKKWVSLMLP
-930 FTVAVDTKTGSYVQ
+930 FTVAVDTETGSYVQ

-951 TFYTMKTDNT
+951 TFYTMNTDNT

-979 SPFTGQFVT
+979 SPFKGVPVT
-988 QPNKAYVVSI
+988 TPNQSYIVSI

-1060 KTDGIFYFNKD
+1060 KTEGIFYFNKD

-1092 SYYACQNGAN
+1092 SYYACQSGAN

-1124 ETTTTSAGFMFSA
+1124 ETATTSAGFMFSA

>member
-29 CGGLCAQTVSISPKT
+29 CGGLCAQTVSISPTT

-50 SSTDNEQ
+50 LSYGSEQ
-57 HLNGY
+57 HEAGY

-68 NQLPLTLITS
+68 NQLPMTLLNS
-78 DEATLT
+78 DESTLT
-84 EAGLMSV
+84 DNGLMAK
-91 HANNVSA
+91 HANNVGVV
-98 QTDGKLI
+98 DGYMVF
-105 IASGSSTICNHMSL
+105 ASGAKSTTINHMSL
-119 SLPKGYRFTSYKL
+119 SLPKGYRFTSYKI
-132 VINSNSEA
+132 VMDYASNSA
-140 AVSTTLKEMDATFK
+140 TQSTFKEMNSLFSSTLA
-154 DTKESVTIQ
+154 SVSVKQNDKGVVI
-163 KTGSTG
+163 
-169 ITMQRTSMNNTDMG
+169 QRTSLNASDMG

-189 QEHPNAVQSGLAK
+189 QEHLENALARVK
-202 VDIVSFVITF
+202 ITSFVVTF
-212 ECTEKFNENLKPGVT
+212 ECTEKFDENLKPGVT
-227 TLTRGVSCL
+227 TLTSGVSCL

-248 SIKQETVKGYTSYKY
+248 PITQKTVNSYTSYKY
-263 WYKNVQDLKADFLLY
+263 DYNNVKDLAADFLLY
-278 DNSGIVDGTA
+278 DNSGIVGGTA
-288 KPGTAGEGNIA
+288 KPGTAGDGNIA

-318 LETPTDAVAQGEVNI
+318 LETPTDAVAQGDVNI
-333 PVGYRIVGARLVYAN
+333 PVGYRIVGARLVYVN
-348 NVAQNIKTGDK
+348 NISENIKKGDK
-359 IYITDGKGNY
+359 IYITDGKGKY

-377 PTKVE
+377 ATKVE
-382 WNYATDGKLSTKSGN
+382 WNYAADGKLSTTSGN
-397 STVYYLRH
+397 STVYLRH
-405 IENSSWFGPTTYSLE
+405 EESGFLLWKTYSLK
-420 TTTKSNQ
+420 TTNKSDQ
-427 ASSFNTDGT
+427 ASAFNTDGT
-436 TLFYVSGTNSY
+436 SLFYGSGTDSH
-447 IISYD
+447 IISFD
-452 SNGKAAYNITQSNAI
+452 SNGNAVYDITQQNAI
-467 AVNSAVTS
+467 ALNANVPV
-475 SDNSFTVRM
+475 SDNSFTVKVY
-484 FDKTGNGVA
+484 DKTGENVA
-493 QEVAVNRE
+493 HQVAVNRE

-508 LEKLNN
+508 LEKINN

-579 FAVPTNFGTNGL
+579 FAVPTNFGTTGL

-600 KNADETYGDPTVVGK
+600 KSADETYGDPTVVGK
-615 HSRYHFVKSEYYDL
+615 HSRYHFVKSEYYNL
-629 INENLQ
+629 IDENLQ
-635 AHRSEAADYD
+635 DHRSEAADYD

-668 KAGTTGDG
+668 KAGKTGDG
-676 TYYYVENRYSNAAY
+676 THYYVENRYSNAAY

-698 KMVVNNGDDY
+698 EMVVNNGDGY

-738 TDLKLTTVNYVP
+738 TDLKLTTVDYVP

-769 NYYAGVKVS
+769 NYYVGVKVS
-778 LKDTYDKPIA
+778 LKDTDNQPIA

-793 VYAKQIIDKIAEDI
+793 VYAKQIIDKIDEDI
-807 KNKKENAPVD
+807 TNKKENAPVD

-915 LNHNETKQWVSLMLP
+915 LNHNETKKWVSLMLP

-951 TFYTMKTDNT
+951 TFYTMNTDNT

-979 SPFTGQFVT
+979 SPFTGVPVT
-988 QPNKAYVVSI
+988 KPNQSYIVSI

-1124 ETTTTSAGFMFSA
+1124 ETTAASAGFMFSA

>member
-1 MKSKTTNLNVANYR
+1 MKRKITNLNVANYR

-29 CGGLCAQTVSISPKT
+29 CGGLCAQTVSISPTT

-50 SSTDNEQ
+50 SSYETETHQ
-57 HLNGY
+57 KGF

-78 DEATLT
+78 DATTLT
-84 EAGLMSV
+84 DAGLMKV

-98 QTDGKLI
+98 QDGKLVI
-105 IASGSSTICNHMSL
+105 ISGQGSICNHMSL
-119 SLPKGYRFTSYKL
+119 SLPKGYRFTSYKM
-132 VINSNSEA
+132 VINSNKTSV
-140 AVSTTLKEMDATFK
+140 VSTTLKEMDATFT

-163 KTGSTG
+163 RTGSTG

-189 QEHPNAVQSGLAK
+189 QDHPTANNGSSWI
-202 VDIVSFVITF
+202 DIVSFVITF
-212 ECTEKFNENLKPGVT
+212 ECTDKFDENLRPDVT

-248 SIKQETVKGYTSYKY
+248 PITQKTVNKYTSYKY
-263 WYKNVQDLKADFLLY
+263 DYNNVKDLKADFLLY
-278 DNSGIVDGTA
+278 DNAGIVDGTA
-288 KPGTAGEGNIA
+288 KPGIAG
-299 KLSFD
+299 D
-304 GTNTY
+304 GCISSIYDGGTYTY

-318 LETPTDAVAQGEVNI
+318 LETPTDAVAQGSVNI
-333 PVGYRIVGARLVYAN
+333 PVGYRIVGARLVYEN
-348 NVAQNIKTGDK
+348 NVAQNIKKGDK
-359 IYITDGKGNY
+359 IYITDGKGKY
-369 MNASLKFT
+369 LNADLKFT
-377 PTKVE
+377 ATKVE
-382 WNYATDGKLSTKSGN
+382 WNYAADGKLSTKSGS
-397 STVYYLRH
+397 STVYLRH
-405 IENSSWFGPTTYSLE
+405 EESGALFWKTYSLK
-420 TTTKSNQ
+420 TTTDSDK
-427 ASSFNTDGT
+427 ASAFNTDGT
-436 TLFYVSGTNSY
+436 TLYYGKGTNSH
-447 IISYD
+447 IISFD
-452 SNGKAAYNITQSNAI
+452 SNGNAVYDVTQSNAI
-467 AVNSAVTS
+467 AINAATS
-475 SDNSFTVRM
+475 NNSFTVKM

-493 QEVAVNRE
+493 QEVAVNKN

-508 LEKLNN
+508 LEKINN

-569 FTIGTNGKVD
+569 FTIGTNGKVE
-579 FAVPTNFGTNGL
+579 FAVPTNFGTTGS

-635 AHRSEAADYD
+635 DHRSEAADYD
-645 YTKKIEVKVAG
+645 YTTKIGVRVAG
-656 TQAFKCN
+656 DKAFECN

-676 TYYYVENRYSNAAY
+676 TYYYKEKRYSNAEY
-690 NTQGGTWN
+690 INQGGTWN
-698 KMVVNNGDDY
+698 EMVVNNGDDY

-738 TDLKLTTVNYVP
+738 TDLKLTKVDYVP

-755 KVYKDAVVPNTYDA
+755 KVYNDAVVPNTYDA
-769 NYYAGVKVS
+769 NYYVGVKVS
-778 LKDTYDKPIA
+778 LKNTDDQPIA

-807 KNKKENAPVD
+807 TNKKVNAPVN

-828 INSLLFSDMDPTWGT
+828 INSLLFSDTDPAWGT
-843 LTDLKAKL
+843 LADLKAKF

-874 LSGDD
+874 ISGDD

-951 TFYTMKTDNT
+951 TFYTMNTDNT

-968 GEYIYEADAHF
+968 GEYIYKADAHF
-979 SPFTGQFVT
+979 SPFKGVPVT
-988 QPNKAYVVSI
+988 TPNQAYVVSI
-998 DQMEETNSDKVLF
+998 DQMEKTNSDKVLF

-1020 EATPATLTQPLIQG
+1020 EATPATLAQPLIQG

-1060 KTDGIFYFNKD
+1060 KTEGIFYFNKD

-1083 QDVYVLPFR
+1083 HDVYVLPFR
-1092 SYYACQNGAN
+1092 SYYACQSGAN

-1124 ETTTTSAGFMFSA
+1124 ETATTSAGFMFSA

>member
-1 MKSKTTNLNVANYR
+1 M
-15 SVIRAAAILILTMI
+15 
-29 CGGLCAQTVSISPKT
+29 
-44 GNVISA
+44 
-50 SSTDNEQ
+50 
-57 HLNGY
+57 
-62 GGAWVH
+62 
-68 NQLPLTLITS
+68 
-78 DEATLT
+78 
-84 EAGLMSV
+84 
-91 HANNVSA
+91 
-98 QTDGKLI
+98 
-105 IASGSSTICNHMSL
+105 
-119 SLPKGYRFTSYKL
+119 
-132 VINSNSEA
+132 VINSNNTSV
-140 AVSTTLKEMDATFK
+140 VSTTLKEMDATFTY
-154 DTKESVTIQ
+154 TKESVTIQ
-163 KTGSTG
+163 RTGSTG

-189 QEHPNAVQSGLAK
+189 QDHPTAK
-202 VDIVSFVITF
+202 NGSSWVDIVSFVVTF
-212 ECTEKFNENLKPGVT
+212 ECTDKFNENLRPGVT
-227 TLTRGVSCL
+227 TLPSGVSCL

-248 SIKQETVKGYTSYKY
+248 PITQKTVNNYKSYKY
-263 WYKNVQDLKADFLLY
+263 DYGNVQDLKADFLLY
-278 DNSGIVDGTA
+278 DNSGIVGGAA
-288 KPGTAGEGNIA
+288 KPGTAGDGNIA

-348 NVAQNIKTGDK
+348 NVAQNIKKGDK

-382 WNYATDGKLSTKSGN
+382 WNYAIDGKLSTKSGN

-405 IENSSWFGPTTYSLE
+405 IENSSWFDPTTYSLE

-484 FDKTGNGVA
+484 FDKTGNNVA
-493 QEVAVNRE
+493 QEVAVNKD

-508 LEKLNN
+508 LEELNN

-579 FAVPTNFGTNGL
+579 FAVPTNFGTIGTNGL

-690 NTQGGTWN
+690 NTQGGTWQE
-698 KMVVNNGDDY
+698 MLVNNGDGY

-769 NYYAGVKVS
+769 NYYVGVKVS
-778 LKDTYDKPIA
+778 LKDTYNQPIA

-807 KNKKENAPVD
+807 TNKKENAPVD

-915 LNHNETKQWVSLMLP
+915 LNHNETKKWVSLMLP

-951 TFYTMKTDNT
+951 TFYTMNTDNT

-1060 KTDGIFYFNKD
+1060 KTEGIFYFNKD

-1124 ETTTTSAGFMFSA
+1124 ETATASAGFMFSA

>member
-1 MKSKTTNLNVANYR
+1 
-15 SVIRAAAILILTMI
+15 
-29 CGGLCAQTVSISPKT
+29 
-44 GNVISA
+44 
-50 SSTDNEQ
+50 
-57 HLNGY
+57 
-62 GGAWVH
+62 
-68 NQLPLTLITS
+68 
-78 DEATLT
+78 
-84 EAGLMSV
+84 
-91 HANNVSA
+91 
-98 QTDGKLI
+98 
-105 IASGSSTICNHMSL
+105 
-119 SLPKGYRFTSYKL
+119 
-132 VINSNSEA
+132 
-140 AVSTTLKEMDATFK
+140 MDATFK

-169 ITMQRTSMNNTDMG
+169 ITMQRTPMYNTDMG

-189 QEHPNAVQSGLAK
+189 QEHPNAGQSGLAK

-263 WYKNVQDLKADFLLY
+263 DYNNVKDLKADFLLY
-278 DNSGIVDGTA
+278 DNSGIVGGTA
-288 KPGTAGEGNIA
+288 KPGTAGDGNIA

-318 LETPTDAVAQGEVNI
+318 LETPTDAVAQGGVNI

-348 NVAQNIKTGDK
+348 NVAQNIKKGDK

-377 PTKVE
+377 ATKVE
-382 WNYATDGKLSTKSGN
+382 WNYALDGKLSTTSGN
-397 STVYYLRH
+397 STVYLRH
-405 IENSSWFGPTTYSLE
+405 EESGILLWKTYSLKI
-420 TTTKSNQ
+420 TDKSDQ
-427 ASSFNTDGT
+427 ASAFNTDGT
-436 TLFYVSGTNSY
+436 SLFYDSHK
-447 IISYD
+447 ISFD
-452 SNGKAAYNITQSNAI
+452 SNGNAVYDITQQNAI
-467 AVNSAVTS
+467 ALNANVPV
-475 SDNSFTVRM
+475 SDNSFTVKVY
-484 FDKTGNGVA
+484 DKTGENVA
-493 QEVAVNRE
+493 HQVAVNRE

-521 EGLTGDQL
+521 KGLTGDQL

-579 FAVPTNFGTNGL
+579 FAVPTNFGTTGL

-629 INENLQ
+629 IDENLQ

-656 TQAFKCN
+656 TQAFMCN

-668 KAGTTGDG
+668 KAGTTGDA
-676 TYYYVENRYSNAAY
+676 THYYVENRYSNAAY
-690 NTQGGTWN
+690 NTQGGTWQD
-698 KMVVNNGDDY
+698 MLVNNGDDY

-738 TDLKLTTVNYVP
+738 TDLKLTTVDYVP

-769 NYYAGVKVS
+769 NYYVGVKVS
-778 LKDTYDKPIA
+778 LKDTDNKPIPE
-788 AGQGY
+788 GEGY
-793 VYAKQIIDKIAEDI
+793 VYAKQIIEKIALDI
-807 KNKKENAPVD
+807 EAKKENAPVD

-915 LNHNETKQWVSLMLP
+915 LNHNETKKWVSLMLP
-930 FTVAVDTKTGSYVQ
+930 FTVAVDTETGSYVQ

-951 TFYTMKTDNT
+951 TFYTMNTDNT

-1124 ETTTTSAGFMFSA
+1124 ETATTSAGFMFSA

>member
-189 QEHPNAVQSGLAK
+189 QEHPNAGQSGLAK

-278 DNSGIVDGTA
+278 DNSGIVGGAA
-288 KPGTAGEGNIA
+288 KPGTAGDGKIA

-348 NVAQNIKTGDK
+348 NVAQNIKEGDK

-382 WNYATDGKLSTKSGN
+382 WNFAADGKLSTTSDN
-397 STVYYLRH
+397 STVYLRH
-405 IENSSWFGPTTYSLE
+405 EESGILLWKTYSLE
-420 TTTKSNQ
+420 TTTDSDQ
-427 ASSFNTDGT
+427 ASAFNTDGT
-436 TLFYVSGTNSY
+436 SLFYGSGTDSHK
-447 IISYD
+447 ISFD
-452 SNGKAAYNITQSNAI
+452 SNGNAVYDISQQNAI
-467 AVNSAVTS
+467 ALNANVPV
-475 SDNSFTVRM
+475 SDNSFTVKVY
-484 FDKTGNGVA
+484 DKTGENVA
-493 QEVAVNRE
+493 HQVPVNKD

-579 FAVPTNFGTNGL
+579 FAVPTNFGTTGL

-600 KNADETYGDPTVVGK
+600 KNADETYTNIGSEGK

-656 TQAFKCN
+656 TKAFKCN

-668 KAGTTGDG
+668 KAGTTGDD
-676 TYYYVENRYSNAAY
+676 THYYVENRYSNAAY

-698 KMVVNNGDDY
+698 EMVVNNGDDY

-738 TDLKLTTVNYVP
+738 TDLKLTTVDYVP

-769 NYYAGVKVS
+769 NYYVGVKVS
-778 LKDTYDKPIA
+778 LKDTDNKPIA

-793 VYAKQIIDKIAEDI
+793 VYANQIIDKIDKDI
-807 KNKKENAPVD
+807 TNKKENAPVD

-828 INSLLFSDMDPTWGT
+828 INSLLFSDTDPTWGT

-915 LNHNETKQWVSLMLP
+915 LNHNETKKWVSLMLP

-944 TKDNCAF
+944 AKDNCAF
-951 TFYTMKTDNT
+951 TFYTMNTDNT

-1124 ETTTTSAGFMFSA
+1124 ETATTSAGFMFSA

>member
-50 SSTDNEQ
+50 LSYGSEQ
-57 HLNGY
+57 HEAGY

-68 NQLPLTLITS
+68 NQLPMTLLNS
-78 DEATLT
+78 DESTLT
-84 EAGLMSV
+84 DNGLMAK
-91 HANNVSA
+91 HANNVGVV
-98 QTDGKLI
+98 DGYMVF
-105 IASGSSTICNHMSL
+105 ASGATSTTINHMSL
-119 SLPKGYRFTSYKL
+119 SLPKGYRFTSYKI
-132 VINSNSEA
+132 VMDYANNSA
-140 AVSTTLKEMDATFK
+140 TQSTFKEMNSSFSSTLA
-154 DTKESVTIQ
+154 SVSVKQNDKGVVI
-163 KTGSTG
+163 
-169 ITMQRTSMNNTDMG
+169 QRTSLNASDMG

-189 QEHPNAVQSGLAK
+189 QEHLENAIARVK
-202 VDIVSFVITF
+202 ITSFVVTF
-212 ECTEKFNENLKPGVT
+212 ECTDKFNENLRPGVT
-227 TLTRGVSCL
+227 TLPSGVSCL

-248 SIKQETVKGYTSYKY
+248 PITQKTVNTYTSYKY
-263 WYKNVQDLKADFLLY
+263 DYGKVQDLKADFLLY
-278 DNSGIVDGTA
+278 DNAGIVDGAA
-288 KPGTAGEGNIA
+288 KPETAGDGCIA
-299 KLSFD
+299 SIYD
-304 GTNTY
+304 GGTYTY

-318 LETPTDAVAQGEVNI
+318 LETPTDAVAQGKVNI
-333 PVGYRIVGARLVYAN
+333 PVGYRIVGARLVYEN
-348 NVAQNIKTGDK
+348 NITENIKKGDN

-377 PTKVE
+377 ANKVL
-382 WNYATDGKLSTKSGN
+382 WYYDADGKLSTNSGN
-397 STVYYLRH
+397 STVYLRH
-405 IENSSWFGPTTYSLE
+405 KRNWNFFSYTYSLE
-420 TTTKSNQ
+420 TTTDSDQ
-427 ASSFNTDGT
+427 ASAFNTDGT
-436 TLFYVSGTNSY
+436 SLLYGSGTDSH
-447 IISYD
+447 IISFDSDGNAVYD
-452 SNGKAAYNITQSNAI
+452 VTQSNAI
-467 AVNSAVTS
+467 AINSAATS
-475 SDNSFTVRM
+475 ADNSFTVRM
-484 FDKTGNGVA
+484 FDKTGNNVA

-579 FAVPTNFGTNGL
+579 FAVPTNFDTTGL

-635 AHRSEAADYD
+635 AHRSKAADYD

-656 TQAFKCN
+656 TKAFKCN

-668 KAGTTGDG
+668 KAGTKGDG
-676 TYYYVENRYSNAAY
+676 TYYYVENRYSNTAY

-698 KMVVNNGDDY
+698 EMVVDNGDDY

-755 KVYKDAVVPNTYDA
+755 KVYNNAVVPNTYDA
-769 NYYAGVKVS
+769 NYYVGVKVS
-778 LKDTYDKPIA
+778 LKDTDNRPIPE
-788 AGQGY
+788 GEGY
-793 VYAKQIIDKIAEDI
+793 VYAKQIIEKIAKDVET
-807 KNKKENAPVD
+807 KVTNAPVNA
-817 TKHILYFDASN
+817 KHILYFDASN
-828 INSLLFSDMDPTWGT
+828 IKSLLFSDADPTWGT
-843 LTDLKAKL
+843 LADLKAQL

-915 LNHNETKQWVSLMLP
+915 LNHNETKKWVSLMLP
-930 FTVAVDTKTGSYVQ
+930 FTVAVDTETGSYVQ

-951 TFYTMKTDNT
+951 TFYTMNTDNT

-979 SPFTGQFVT
+979 SPFKGVPVT
-988 QPNKAYVVSI
+988 KPNQSYIVSI

-1124 ETTTTSAGFMFSA
+1124 ETATASAGFMFSA

-1163 TTSLKAGETRTV
+1163 TTTLKAGETRTV

>member
-29 CGGLCAQTVSISPKT
+29 CGGLCAQTVSISPTT

-50 SSTDNEQ
+50 SSYGNEN
-57 HLNGY
+57 HREKF

-78 DEATLT
+78 DETALT
-84 EAGLMSV
+84 NAGLMKV

-98 QTDGKLI
+98 QDGKLI
-105 IASGSSTICNHMSL
+105 IISGEGSTCNHMSL
-119 SLPKGYRFTSYKL
+119 SLPKGYRFTSYKM
-132 VINSNSEA
+132 VINSNSTSV
-140 AVSTTLKEMDATFK
+140 VSTTLKEMDATFT
-154 DTKESVTIQ
+154 DVKESVTIKQ
-163 KTGSTG
+163 TGSTG
-169 ITMQRTSMNNTDMG
+169 VTMQRTSMSNTDMG

-189 QEHPNAVQSGLAK
+189 QDHPTAGNGSSWI
-202 VDIVSFVITF
+202 DIVSFVITF
-212 ECTEKFNENLKPGVT
+212 ECTDKFDENLRPGVT
-227 TLTRGVSCL
+227 TLTSGVSCL

-248 SIKQETVKGYTSYKY
+248 PITQKTVNSYTSYKY
-263 WYKNVQDLKADFLLY
+263 DYNNVKDLAADFLLY
-278 DNSGIVDGTA
+278 DNSGIVGGTA
-288 KPGTAGEGNIA
+288 KPGTAGDGNIA

-318 LETPTDAVAQGEVNI
+318 LETPTDAVAQGDVNI
-333 PVGYRIVGARLVYAN
+333 PVGYRIVGARLVYVN
-348 NVAQNIKTGDK
+348 NISENIKKGDD
-359 IYITDGKGNY
+359 IYITDGKGKY

-377 PTKVE
+377 ATKVV
-382 WNYATDGKLSTKSGN
+382 WNYAADGKLSTTSGN
-397 STVYYLRH
+397 STVYLRH
-405 IENSSWFGPTTYSLE
+405 EESGILLWKTYSLK
-420 TTTKSNQ
+420 TTNKSNQ
-427 ASSFNTDGT
+427 ASAFNTDGT
-436 TLFYVSGTNSY
+436 SLFYGSGTDSH
-447 IISYD
+447 IISFD
-452 SNGKAAYNITQSNAI
+452 SNGNAVYDITQQNAI
-467 AVNSAVTS
+467 ALNAKVPV

-484 FDKTGNGVA
+484 FDKTGENVA
-493 QEVAVNRE
+493 QQVIVNKD

-508 LEKLNN
+508 LEKINN

-579 FAVPTNFGTNGL
+579 FAVPTNFGTTGL

-635 AHRSEAADYD
+635 DHRLEAADYD

-668 KAGTTGDG
+668 KAGKTGDG
-676 TYYYVENRYSNAAY
+676 THYYVENRYSNAAY

-698 KMVVNNGDDY
+698 EMVVNNGDGY

-738 TDLKLTTVNYVP
+738 TDLKLTTVDYVP

-755 KVYKDAVVPNTYDA
+755 KVYSDAVVPNTYDA
-769 NYYAGVKVS
+769 NYYVGVKVS
-778 LKDTYDKPIA
+778 LKDTDDKPIA

-793 VYAKQIIDKIAEDI
+793 VYAKQIIDKIDEDI

-828 INSLLFSDMDPTWGT
+828 INSLLFSDTDPTWGT

-915 LNHNETKQWVSLMLP
+915 LNHNETKKWVSLMLP
-930 FTVAVDTKTGSYVQ
+930 FTVAVDTETGSYVQ

-951 TFYTMKTDNT
+951 TFYTMNTDNT

-979 SPFTGQFVT
+979 SPFKGQFVT

-1083 QDVYVLPFR
+1083 HDVYVLPFR

-1124 ETTTTSAGFMFSA
+1124 ETATTTAGFMFSA

>member
-50 SSTDNEQ
+50 LSYGTETHQ
-57 HLNGY
+57 KGF

-78 DEATLT
+78 DEATLK
-84 EAGLMSV
+84 ESGLMSV

-98 QTDGKLI
+98 QDGKLVI
-105 IASGSSTICNHMSL
+105 ISGAGSICNHMSL
-119 SLPKGYRFTSYKL
+119 SLPKGYRFTSYKM
-132 VINSNSEA
+132 VINSNNTSV
-140 AVSTTLKEMDATFK
+140 VSTTLMEMDATFT

-163 KTGSTG
+163 RTGSTG

-189 QEHPNAVQSGLAK
+189 QDHPTANNGSSW
-202 VDIVSFVITF
+202 VDIVSFVVTF
-212 ECTEKFNENLKPGVT
+212 ECTDKFNENLRPGVT
-227 TLTRGVSCL
+227 TLPSGVSCL

-278 DNSGIVDGTA
+278 DNSGIVGGAA
-288 KPGTAGEGNIA
+288 KPGTAGDGNIA

-304 GTNTY
+304 GTNAY
-309 IGLKNNTYW
+309 IGLKNSTYW

-348 NVAQNIKTGDK
+348 NVAQNIKQGDK

-369 MNASLKFT
+369 MNDSLKFT

-382 WNYATDGKLSTKSGN
+382 WNYATNGKLSTKSGN

-405 IENSSWFGPTTYSLE
+405 IENSSWLGPTTYSLE

-436 TLFYVSGTNSY
+436 TLFYGSGTNSY

-467 AVNSAVTS
+467 AVNSTVTS

-484 FDKTGNGVA
+484 FDKTGNNVA
-493 QEVAVNRE
+493 QEVAVNKD

-521 EGLTGDQL
+521 EELTGDQL

-579 FAVPTNFGTNGL
+579 FAVPTNFGTTDL

-615 HSRYHFVKSEYYDL
+615 HSRYHFVKSEYYNL

-656 TQAFKCN
+656 TKAFKCN

-676 TYYYVENRYSNAAY
+676 THYYVENRYSNAAY
-690 NTQGGTWN
+690 NTQGGTWQE
-698 KMVVNNGDDY
+698 MLVNNGDGY

-738 TDLKLTTVNYVP
+738 TDLKLTTVDYVP

-769 NYYAGVKVS
+769 NYYVGVKVS
-778 LKDTYDKPIA
+778 LKDTDNKPIT

-807 KNKKENAPVD
+807 TNKKENAPVD

-828 INSLLFSDMDPTWGT
+828 INSLLFSDTDPTWGT

-930 FTVAVDTKTGSYVQ
+930 FTVAVDTETGSYIQ

-951 TFYTMKTDNT
+951 TFYTMNTDNT

-1124 ETTTTSAGFMFSA
+1124 ETATASAGFMFSA
-1137 ETGKLTITATKDLRT
+1137 ETGKLTITATKDLRI

>member
-1 MKSKTTNLNVANYR
+1 MVFT
-15 SVIRAAAILILTMI
+15 
-29 CGGLCAQTVSISPKT
+29 
-44 GNVISA
+44 
-50 SSTDNEQ
+50 
-57 HLNGY
+57 
-62 GGAWVH
+62 
-68 NQLPLTLITS
+68 
-78 DEATLT
+78 
-84 EAGLMSV
+84 
-91 HANNVSA
+91 
-98 QTDGKLI
+98 
-105 IASGSSTICNHMSL
+105 SGSKSTTINHMSL
-119 SLPKGYRFTSYKL
+119 SLPKGYRFTSYKI
-132 VINSNSEA
+132 VMDYASNSKTQ
-140 AVSTTLKEMDATFK
+140 STFKEMNSSFSSPLA
-154 DTKESVTIQ
+154 SVSVKQNDKGVVI
-163 KTGSTG
+163 
-169 ITMQRTSMNNTDMG
+169 QRTSLNASDMG

-189 QEHPNAVQSGLAK
+189 QEHLENKLARVK
-202 VDIVSFVITF
+202 ITSFVITF
-212 ECTEKFNENLKPGVT
+212 ECTDKFDENLRPGVT
-227 TLTRGVSCL
+227 TLTSGVSCL
-236 ALPFQTQ
+236 ALPFQTH

-248 SIKQETVKGYTSYKY
+248 PITQKTDEDYTSYKY
-263 WYKNVQDLKADFLLY
+263 DFNNVKDLKADFLLY
-278 DNSGIVDGTA
+278 DETGVVGGTA
-288 KPGTAGEGNIA
+288 KPGVAG
-299 KLSFD
+299 D
-304 GTNTY
+304 GCISSIYDVGTYTY

-318 LETPTDAVAQGEVNI
+318 LETPTDAVAQGNVNI
-333 PVGYRIVGARLVYAN
+333 PVGYRIVGARLVYEN
-348 NVAQNIKTGDK
+348 NITENIKKGDN

-369 MNASLKFT
+369 MNAKLEFT
-377 PTKVE
+377 STKVL
-382 WNYATDGKLSTKSGN
+382 WNYAADGKLSTKSGS
-397 STVYYLRH
+397 STVYLRH
-405 IENSSWFGPTTYSLE
+405 EESGALFWKTYSLK
-420 TTTKSNQ
+420 TTTDSDK
-427 ASSFNTDGT
+427 ASAFNTDGT
-436 TLFYVSGTNSY
+436 SLFYGSGTNSY

-467 AVNSAVTS
+467 AINAAATS
-475 SDNSFTVRM
+475 DDNSFTVSM
-484 FDKTGNGVA
+484 FDKTGETVA
-493 QEVAVNRE
+493 KKVVVNKG

-521 EGLTGDQL
+521 DGLKGDQL

-569 FTIGTNGKVD
+569 FTIGTNGKVE
-579 FAVPTNFGTNGL
+579 FAVPTNFGTTGL

-615 HSRYHFVKSEYYDL
+615 HSRYHFVKSEYYNL
-629 INENLQ
+629 IGEYLQ
-635 AHRSEAADYD
+635 GHRSEAADYD

-656 TQAFKCN
+656 DKAFECN

-668 KAGTTGDG
+668 KAETTGAG
-676 TYYYVENRYSNAAY
+676 THYYKEDRYSNAAY
-690 NTQGGTWN
+690 ATQGGKWQE
-698 KMVVNNGDDY
+698 MLVNNGDDY

-738 TDLKLTTVNYVP
+738 TDLKLTTVDYVP

-769 NYYAGVKVS
+769 NYYVGVKVS
-778 LKDTYDKPIA
+778 LKDTGDQPIA

-807 KNKKENAPVD
+807 TNKKVNAPVD
-817 TKHILYFDASN
+817 AKHILYFDASN
-828 INSLLFSDMDPTWGT
+828 IKSLLFSDTDPKWGT
-843 LTDLKAKL
+843 LADLKAKL

-930 FTVAVDTKTGSYVQ
+930 FTVAVDTETGSYVQ

-951 TFYTMKTDNT
+951 TFYTMITDNT

-979 SPFTGQFVT
+979 SPFKGVPVT
-988 QPNKAYVVSI
+988 TPNQAYVVSI

-1020 EATPATLTQPLIQG
+1020 EATPATLAQPLIQG

-1055 GVKVP
+1055 GVKVS

-1071 KFISSLLLDERF
+1071 KFISSLLLDKRF

-1092 SYYACQNGAN
+1092 SYYECQNGAN

-1124 ETTTTSAGFMFSA
+1124 ETATTSAGFMFSA

>member
-1 MKSKTTNLNVANYR
+1 MVF
-15 SVIRAAAILILTMI
+15 
-29 CGGLCAQTVSISPKT
+29 
-44 GNVISA
+44 
-50 SSTDNEQ
+50 
-57 HLNGY
+57 
-62 GGAWVH
+62 
-68 NQLPLTLITS
+68 
-78 DEATLT
+78 
-84 EAGLMSV
+84 
-91 HANNVSA
+91 
-98 QTDGKLI
+98 
-105 IASGSSTICNHMSL
+105 ASGATSTTINHMSL
-119 SLPKGYRFTSYKL
+119 SLPKGYRFTSYKI
-132 VINSNSEA
+132 VMDYASNSA
-140 AVSTTLKEMDATFK
+140 TQSTFKEMNSSFSSTLA
-154 DTKESVTIQ
+154 SVSVKQNDKGVVI
-163 KTGSTG
+163 
-169 ITMQRTSMNNTDMG
+169 QRTSLNASDMG

-189 QEHPNAVQSGLAK
+189 QEHSENEIARVK
-202 VDIVSFVITF
+202 ITSFVVTF
-212 ECTEKFNENLKPGVT
+212 ECTEKFDENLKPGVT
-227 TLTRGVSCL
+227 TLTSGVSCL

-248 SIKQETVKGYTSYKY
+248 PITQKTVNNYKSYKY
-263 WYKNVQDLKADFLLY
+263 DYGKVQDLKADFLLY
-278 DNSGIVDGTA
+278 DNAGIVDGAA
-288 KPGTAGEGNIA
+288 KPETAGDGCIA
-299 KLSFD
+299 SIYD
-304 GTNTY
+304 GGTYTY

-318 LETPTDAVAQGEVNI
+318 LETPTDAVAQGKVNI
-333 PVGYRIVGARLVYAN
+333 PVGYRIVGARLVYEN
-348 NVAQNIKTGDK
+348 NITENIKEGDN
-359 IYITDGKGNY
+359 IYITDGKDNY

-377 PTKVE
+377 ANKVL
-382 WNYATDGKLSTKSGN
+382 WYYDAYGKLSTNSGN
-397 STVYYLRH
+397 STVYLRH
-405 IENSSWFGPTTYSLE
+405 KRNWSWSLSSYTYSLE
-420 TTTKSNQ
+420 TTNKSDQ
-427 ASSFNTDGT
+427 ASAFNTDGT
-436 TLFYVSGTNSY
+436 RLFYVSGNDSH
-447 IISYD
+447 IISFDSDGNAVYD
-452 SNGKAAYNITQSNAI
+452 VTQSNAI
-467 AVNSAVTS
+467 AINSAATS
-475 SDNSFTVRM
+475 ADNSFTVRM
-484 FDKTGNGVA
+484 FDKTGNNVA
-493 QEVAVNRE
+493 QEVAVNKD

-521 EGLTGDQL
+521 EGLAGDQL

-579 FAVPTNFGTNGL
+579 FAVPTNFGTTGL

-615 HSRYHFVKSEYYDL
+615 HSRYHFVKSDYYDL

-690 NTQGGTWN
+690 NTQGGTWQE
-698 KMVVNNGDDY
+698 MLVNNGDGY

-769 NYYAGVKVS
+769 NYYVGVKVS
-778 LKDTYDKPIA
+778 LKDTYNQPIA

-807 KNKKENAPVD
+807 TNKKENAPVD

-828 INSLLFSDMDPTWGT
+828 INSLLFSDTDPTWGT

-930 FTVAVDTKTGSYVQ
+930 FTVAVDTETGSYIQ

-951 TFYTMKTDNT
+951 TFYTMNTDNT

-979 SPFTGQFVT
+979 SPFKGVPVT
-988 QPNKAYVVSI
+988 KPNQSYIVSI

-1083 QDVYVLPFR
+1083 HDVYVLPFR

-1124 ETTTTSAGFMFSA
+1124 ETATTSAGFMFSA